1 MTGCSTI
8 ETNYSGNYKNMDM
21 KKTKVALVTAS
32 LLALLSGCNDN
43 SSDAS
48 GVNPV
53 PPTPPT
59 PEVTDGPVA
68 RLPKM
73 DPPKELLVAGE
84 NQVVI
89 ALVDTQSAAKGAKA
103 PFDSHSLHLW
113 NNDACQ
119 ATADSGLNTG
129 WDDKSKTPATADSFG
144 PAWVVP
150 LKNVEG
156 CINFIAR
163 NGDLANLTGSDMKV
177 SFSEHPDRTVAIV
190 AGKKDLFGS
199 RAEAFTAAFGVAGAS
214 AHLIDGNTLIWQGGK
229 DKPHVRLYY
238 TDSGT
243 IKANADG
250 VFDFP
255 YISLTA
261 TTLTAEQQAK
271 YPHLKDAAAFA
282 LPAGKDLKPLLKGE
296 LVAIG
301 TDADGIL
308 QGATLVQSAG
318 ALDALYAAEATK
330 LSYGAVVEG
339 NRVTFRLWAP
349 TAKSVKLALYNASH
363 QKSGEVAMTF
373 DNASGSWSYEGGSE
387 LIGQFYRYDMEVYH
401 PLSRKVERY
410 EVTDPYSLSLAM
422 NSEFSQVVDLDDP
435 ALKPEG
441 WDSLKAPH
449 SQQNPADITIYE
461 AHVRDLTGNDASTD
475 EEKRG
480 KFVGLTQPDS
490 VPVNHLKALA
500 KSGVSHLHLLPVF
513 DIATVNE
520 DPAKVANLGDDFSK
534 LCQVNPDVK
543 TSKFGGYCGG
553 GQTVGDVLADLQV
566 GDSKDNPQVQELS
579 GYLRG
584 VDSFNW
590 GYDPYHYTTP
600 EGSYATNAEG
610 TKRILEF
617 REMVKAIKQNIG
629 MNVVMD
635 VVYNHTNESG
645 LGPKSVLDKIVPWYY
660 QRLNPETGSVENS
673 TCCSNTAP
681 EHAMFA
687 KLMDD
692 SLVTWAR
699 DYKIDAFRFDLMGHH
714 PKDQM
719 VQALAAV
726 KKVNPEMYFYGEG
739 WNFGEVQDD
748 KRFVQATQKH
758 LGGTG
763 IGSFSDRL
771 RDAVR
776 GGSPFD
782 GGDSIRKTQGFGNGA
797 FVDPNEMSKVD
808 LATALHQSDLVR
820 LGMAGN
826 LKEFVLTDKD
836 GMPKKGAEIDYNGQ
850 SAGYAQDPV
859 EVQNYVDKHD
869 NQTLFDNLIY
879 KAPASADLV
888 RMQGVSLATA
898 MLGQGIPFTHAGV
911 ELLRSKSME
920 RDSYDS
926 GDWYNKVDYTLGDNN
941 FDKGLP
947 RKDKDGDNYP
957 LIEQVLGKHA
967 KPGSAEMAQMVS
979 FYQELAELRNS
990 SRLLRLGSGAEVI
1003 KRVDF
1008 RNTGPDQVPGLI
1020 VMTVDDGVSAGADLD
1035 PAIDG
1040 LVVMINASNQ
1050 SQSISDFRD
1059 GNDQPI
1065 DLSGLQLSSA
1075 HHANNSIARDAAVSG
1090 GTLTL
1095 GAWSAAVF
1103 VKPQSGAQG
1112 AGLPVS
1118 KKTDLSTLPPF
1129 GNTDVY
1135 LKGFLNEWGNTNQMT
1150 FSGNFMYEFTTE
1162 VSTDKLGTTNVK
1174 IADASWGPVNYGSCN
1189 AGDKLVVGTPLTLC
1203 KGGETGNIG
1212 VDLAKAGSYKF
1223 VFTAMNKDKPTLS
1236 VSFTEPVQSC
1246 KMLETVAG
1254 NPLGYN
1260 LFVKGELSGWGA
1272 QPQYQLSYKGMDGDL
1287 AIYQAAFNYTGS
1299 TEFKVANEDW
1309 SKEYLLNGGGA
1320 VNAETGYSFAFS
1332 KGGSA
1337 NNSITLPQGLWS
1349 VLVKVDPAGVKAG
1362 TAVIQ
1367 ECSVK

>member
-1 MTGCSTI
+1 
-8 ETNYSGNYKNMDM
+8 MDM

-43 SSDAS
+43 SSS
-48 GVNPV
+48 PS
-53 PPTPPT
+53 T
-59 PEVTDGPVA
+59 PEPTDGPVA
-68 RLPKM
+68 RLPNVQ
-73 DPPKELLVAGE
+73 PPAEQLVAGPD
-84 NQVVI
+84 QAVI
-89 ALVDTQSAAKGAKA
+89 ALVDTQTSAARGVTG
-103 PFDSHSLHLW
+103 PFANYSLHLW
-113 NNDACQ
+113 NNDACS
-119 ATADSGLNTG
+119 ATAESGLNAG
-129 WDDKSKTPATADSFG
+129 WDDKVNTPAAADGFG
-144 PAWVVP
+144 PSWVVP
-150 LKNVEG
+150 LSKLEG

-177 SFSEHPDRTVAIV
+177 VFSDHPDRTVAIV
-190 AGKKDLFGS
+190 AGKNEIFGS

-238 TDSGT
+238 TESGT
-243 IKANADG
+243 IKANAEG

-255 YISLTA
+255 YITLAPTS
-261 TTLTAEQQAK
+261 LTAEQQAK

-318 ALDALYAAEATK
+318 ALDALYSEAATK
-330 LSYGAVVEG
+330 LTYGAVVEG
-339 NRVTFRLWAP
+339 GNVTFRLWAP
-349 TAKSVKLALYNASH
+349 TARSVKLALFDGQH
-363 QKSGEVAMTF
+363 KPLGDRTMTL
-373 DNASGSWSYEGGSE
+373 DEASGSWSVQGGSE
-387 LIGQFYRYDMEVYH
+387 LVGKFYRYDIQVYH
-401 PLSRKVERY
+401 PVSRKLESY
-410 EVTDPYSLSLAM
+410 QVTDPYSLSLAM
-422 NSEFSQVVDLDDP
+422 NSEFSQVVDLNDP

-461 AHVRDLTGNDASTD
+461 AHVRDLTGNDDSTPA
-475 EEKRG
+475 EHRG
-480 KFVGLTQPDS
+480 KFLGLTDTDTA
-490 VPVNHLKALA
+490 PVKHLQALA

-520 DPAKVANLGDDFSK
+520 DPAKVANISDDFGK
-534 LCQVNPDVK
+534 LCQVNPEVQN
-543 TSKFGGYCGG
+543 SKFAGYCSS
-553 GQTVGDVLADLQV
+553 GQTIEAVLGDLQ
-566 GDSKDNPQVQELS
+566 GSDSKENPQVQELY

-610 TKRILEF
+610 SQRILEF

-635 VVYNHTNESG
+635 VVYNHTNEAG

-726 KKVNPEMYFYGEG
+726 KQVNPEMYFYGEG

-758 LGGTG
+758 LAGTG

-782 GGDSIRKTQGFGNGA
+782 GGDTIRKTQGFGNGA
-797 FVDPNEMSKVD
+797 LVDANEMDGVD
-808 LATALHQSDLVR
+808 RATALHQADLVR

-826 LKEFVLTDKD
+826 LKDFILTDKD
-836 GMPKKGAEIDYNGQ
+836 GMPKKGSDIDYNGQ
-850 SAGYAQDPV
+850 PAGYAQDPT
-859 EVQNYVDKHD
+859 EIQNYVDKHD

-879 KAPASADLV
+879 KAPQGADLV

-926 GDWYNKVDYTLGDNN
+926 GDWYNRVDYTLADNN

-957 LIEQVLGKHA
+957 LIEKVLGKHV
-967 KPGSAEMAQMVS
+967 KPSGADMATMVG
-979 FYQELAELRNS
+979 FYQELAELRQS

-1008 RNTGPDQVPGLI
+1008 RNTGPDQEPGLI
-1020 VMTVDDGVSAGADLD
+1020 VMTVDDGINAGADLD

-1040 LVVMINASNQ
+1040 LVVMINATNAP
-1050 SQSISDFRD
+1050 QSISDFRD

-1065 DLSGLQLSSA
+1065 DLTSLQLSPA
-1075 HHANNSIARDAAVSG
+1075 HHGGESIARDAAVNG

-1112 AGLPVS
+1112 TGLPVG
-1118 KKTDLSTLPPF
+1118 KKTDLSTVPPF
-1129 GNTDVY
+1129 GDTAVY

-1150 FSGNFMYEFTTE
+1150 FSSNFMYEFTTE
-1162 VSTDKLGTTNVK
+1162 VSSDKLGTTNVK
-1174 IADASWGPVNYGSCN
+1174 IADASWGPLNYGSCN

-1203 KGGETGNIG
+1203 KGGDTGNIG
-1212 VDLAKAGSYKF
+1212 LDLAKAGSYKF

-1246 KMLETVAG
+1246 KVLDTVAG

-1260 LFVKGELSGWGA
+1260 LFVKGELSGWAA

-1320 VNAETGYSFAFS
+1320 VTAETGYAIGFS
-1332 KGGSA
+1332 QPGSA

-1349 VLVKVDPAGVKAG
+1349 VLVKVDPAGTKAG

-1367 ECSVK
+1367 ECSAK

>member
-1 MTGCSTI
+1 MTGYSNI
-8 ETNYSGNYKNMDM
+8 ETNYSGNYKKMDM

-43 SSDAS
+43 STS
-48 GVNPV
+48 
-53 PPTPPT
+53 PT
-59 PEVTDGPVA
+59 PEPSDGPVA
-68 RLPKM
+68 RLPNVQ
-73 DPPKELLVAGE
+73 PPAEQLVAGPD
-84 NQVVI
+84 QAVI
-89 ALVDTQSAAKGAKA
+89 ALVDTQTSAARGVTG
-103 PFDSHSLHLW
+103 PFANYSLHLW
-113 NNDACQ
+113 NNDACN
-119 ATADSGLNTG
+119 ATAESGLNAG
-129 WDDKSKTPATADSFG
+129 WDDKANTPAAVDGFG
-144 PAWVVP
+144 PSWVVP
-150 LKNVEG
+150 LSKVEG

-177 SFSEHPDRTVAIV
+177 VFSDHPDRTVAIV
-190 AGKKDLFGS
+190 AGKNEIFGS

-243 IKANADG
+243 IKANAEG

-255 YISLTA
+255 YITLTP
-261 TTLTAEQQAK
+261 TSLTAEQQAK

-318 ALDALYAAEATK
+318 ALDALYSEAATK
-330 LSYGAVVEG
+330 LTYGAVVEG
-339 NRVTFRLWAP
+339 GNVTFRLWAP
-349 TAKSVKLALYNASH
+349 TARSVKLALFDEQH
-363 QKSGEVAMTF
+363 KSLGERTMTL
-373 DNASGSWSYEGGSE
+373 DEASGSWSVQGGSE
-387 LIGQFYRYDMEVYH
+387 LVGKFYRYDIQVYH
-401 PLSRKVERY
+401 PVSRKLESY
-410 EVTDPYSLSLAM
+410 QVTDPYSLSLAM
-422 NSEFSQVVDLDDP
+422 NSEFSQVVDLNDP

-461 AHVRDLTGNDASTD
+461 AHVRDLTGNDDSTPA
-475 EEKRG
+475 EHRG
-480 KFVGLTQPDS
+480 KFLGLTDTDTA
-490 VPVNHLKALA
+490 PVKHLQALA

-520 DPAKVANLGDDFSK
+520 DPAKVANIGDDFSK
-534 LCQVNPDVK
+534 LCQVNPEVQN
-543 TSKFGGYCGG
+543 SKFAGYCSS
-553 GQTVGDVLADLQV
+553 GQTIEAVLGDLQG
-566 GDSKDNPQVQELS
+566 GDSKENPQVQELY

-610 TKRILEF
+610 SQRILEF

-635 VVYNHTNESG
+635 VVYNHTNEAG

-758 LGGTG
+758 LAGTG

-782 GGDSIRKTQGFGNGA
+782 GGDTIRKTQGFGNGA
-797 FVDPNEMSKVD
+797 LVDANEMDGVD
-808 LATALHQSDLVR
+808 RATALHQSDLVR

-826 LKEFVLTDKD
+826 LKDFILTDKD
-836 GMPKKGAEIDYNGQ
+836 GMPKKGADIDYNGQ
-850 SAGYAQDPV
+850 PAGYAQDPT
-859 EVQNYVDKHD
+859 EIQNYVDKHD

-879 KAPASADLV
+879 KAPQGSDLV

-926 GDWYNKVDYTLGDNN
+926 GDWYNRVDYTLADNN

-957 LIEQVLGKHA
+957 LIEQVLGKHV
-967 KPGSAEMAQMVS
+967 KPSGADMATMVG
-979 FYQELAELRNS
+979 FYQELAELRQS

-1020 VMTVDDGVSAGADLD
+1020 VMTVDDGVNAGADLD

-1040 LVVMINASNQ
+1040 LVVMINATNAP
-1050 SQSISDFRD
+1050 QSIGDFRD

-1065 DLSGLQLSSA
+1065 DLTSLQLSPA
-1075 HHANNSIARDAAVSG
+1075 HHGGESIARDAAVNG

-1112 AGLPVS
+1112 SGLPVG
-1118 KKTDLSTLPPF
+1118 KKTDLSTVPPF
-1129 GNTDVY
+1129 GDTAVY
-1135 LKGFLNEWGNTNQMT
+1135 LKGFLDEWGNTNQMT
-1150 FSGNFMYEFTTE
+1150 FTSNFMYEFTTE
-1162 VSTDKLGTTNVK
+1162 VSSDKLGTTNVK
-1174 IADASWGPVNYGSCN
+1174 IADASWGPLNYGSCN

-1203 KGGETGNIG
+1203 KGGDTGNIG
-1212 VDLAKAGSYKF
+1212 LDLAKAGSYKF

-1246 KMLETVAG
+1246 KVLDTVAG

-1260 LFVKGELSGWGA
+1260 LFVKGELSGWAA

-1320 VNAETGYSFAFS
+1320 LKAETGYPFAFS
-1332 KGGSA
+1332 QAGSA

-1349 VLVKVDPAGVKAG
+1349 VLVKVDPAGTKAG

-1367 ECSVK
+1367 ECSAK

>member
-1 MTGCSTI
+1 
-8 ETNYSGNYKNMDM
+8 MDM

-43 SSDAS
+43 STS
-48 GVNPV
+48 
-53 PPTPPT
+53 PT
-59 PEVTDGPVA
+59 PEPSDGPVA
-68 RLPKM
+68 RLPNVQ
-73 DPPKELLVAGE
+73 PPAEQLVAGPD
-84 NQVVI
+84 QAVI
-89 ALVDTQSAAKGAKA
+89 ALVDTQTSAARGVTG
-103 PFDSHSLHLW
+103 PFANYSLHLW
-113 NNDACQ
+113 NNDACN
-119 ATADSGLNTG
+119 ATAESGLNAG
-129 WDDKSKTPATADSFG
+129 WDDKANTPAAVDGFG
-144 PAWVVP
+144 PSWVVP
-150 LKNVEG
+150 LSKVEG

-177 SFSEHPDRTVAIV
+177 VFSDHPDRTVAIV
-190 AGKKDLFGS
+190 AGKNEIFGS

-243 IKANADG
+243 IKANAEG

-255 YISLTA
+255 YITLTP
-261 TTLTAEQQAK
+261 TSLTAEQQAK

-318 ALDALYAAEATK
+318 ALDALYSEAATK

-339 NRVTFRLWAP
+339 GNVTFRLWAP
-349 TAKSVKLALYNASH
+349 TARSVKLALFDEQH
-363 QKSGEVAMTF
+363 KSLGERTMTL
-373 DNASGSWSYEGGSE
+373 DEASGSWSVQGGSE
-387 LIGQFYRYDMEVYH
+387 LVGKFYRYDIQVYH
-401 PLSRKVERY
+401 PVSRKLESY
-410 EVTDPYSLSLAM
+410 QVTDPYSLSLAM
-422 NSEFSQVVDLDDP
+422 NSEFSQVVDLNDP

-461 AHVRDLTGNDASTD
+461 AHVRDLTGNDDSTPA
-475 EEKRG
+475 EHRG
-480 KFVGLTQPDS
+480 KFLGLTDTDTA
-490 VPVNHLKALA
+490 PVKHLQALA

-520 DPAKVANLGDDFSK
+520 DPAKVANIGDDFGK
-534 LCQVNPDVK
+534 LCQVNPEVQN
-543 TSKFGGYCGG
+543 SKFAGYCSS
-553 GQTVGDVLADLQV
+553 GQTIEAVLGDLQ
-566 GDSKDNPQVQELS
+566 GSDSKENPQVQELY

-610 TKRILEF
+610 SQRILEF

-635 VVYNHTNESG
+635 VVYNHTNEAG

-726 KKVNPEMYFYGEG
+726 KQVNPEMYFYGEG

-758 LGGTG
+758 LAGTG

-782 GGDSIRKTQGFGNGA
+782 GGDTIRKTQGFGNGA
-797 FVDPNEMSKVD
+797 LVDANEMDGVD
-808 LATALHQSDLVR
+808 RATALHQSDLVR

-826 LKEFVLTDKD
+826 LKDFILTDKD
-836 GMPKKGAEIDYNGQ
+836 GMPKKGSDIDYNGQ
-850 SAGYAQDPV
+850 PAGYAQDPT
-859 EVQNYVDKHD
+859 EIQNYVDKHD

-879 KAPASADLV
+879 KAPQGADLV

-926 GDWYNKVDYTLGDNN
+926 GDWYNRVDYTLADNN

-957 LIEQVLGKHA
+957 LIEKVLGKHV
-967 KPGSAEMAQMVS
+967 KPSGADMATMVG
-979 FYQELAELRNS
+979 FYQELAELRQS

-1020 VMTVDDGVSAGADLD
+1020 VMTVDDGVNAGADLD

-1040 LVVMINASNQ
+1040 LVVMINATNAP
-1050 SQSISDFRD
+1050 QSIGDFRD

-1065 DLSGLQLSSA
+1065 DLTSLQLSPA
-1075 HHANNSIARDAAVSG
+1075 HHGGESIARDAAVNG

-1112 AGLPVS
+1112 SGLPVG
-1118 KKTDLSTLPPF
+1118 KKTDLSTVPPF
-1129 GNTDVY
+1129 GDTAVY
-1135 LKGFLNEWGNTNQMT
+1135 LKGFLDEWGNTNQMT
-1150 FSGNFMYEFTTE
+1150 FSSNFMYEFTTE
-1162 VSTDKLGTTNVK
+1162 VSSDKLGTTNVK
-1174 IADASWGPVNYGSCN
+1174 IADASWGPLNYGSCN

-1203 KGGETGNIG
+1203 KGGDTGNIG
-1212 VDLAKAGSYKF
+1212 LDLAKAGSYKF

-1246 KMLETVAG
+1246 KVLDTVAG

-1260 LFVKGELSGWGA
+1260 LFVKGELSGWAA

-1320 VNAETGYSFAFS
+1320 LKAETGYPFAFS
-1332 KGGSA
+1332 QAGSA

-1349 VLVKVDPAGVKAG
+1349 VLVKVDPAGAKAG

-1367 ECSVK
+1367 ECSAK

>member
-1 MTGCSTI
+1 MTGYSNI
-8 ETNYSGNYKNMDM
+8 ETNYSGNYKKMDM

-43 SSDAS
+43 STS
-48 GVNPV
+48 
-53 PPTPPT
+53 PT
-59 PEVTDGPVA
+59 PEPSDGPVA
-68 RLPKM
+68 RLPNVQ
-73 DPPKELLVAGE
+73 PPAEQLVAGPD
-84 NQVVI
+84 QAVI
-89 ALVDTQSAAKGAKA
+89 ALVDTQTSAARGVTG
-103 PFDSHSLHLW
+103 PFANYSLHLW
-113 NNDACQ
+113 NNDACN
-119 ATADSGLNTG
+119 ATAESGLNAG
-129 WDDKSKTPATADSFG
+129 WDDKANTPAAVDGFG
-144 PAWVVP
+144 PSWVVP
-150 LKNVEG
+150 LSKVEG

-177 SFSEHPDRTVAIV
+177 VFSDHPDRTVAIV
-190 AGKKDLFGS
+190 AGKNEIFGS

-243 IKANADG
+243 IKANAEG

-255 YISLTA
+255 YITLTP
-261 TTLTAEQQAK
+261 TSLTAEQQAK

-318 ALDALYAAEATK
+318 ALDALYSEAATK
-330 LSYGAVVEG
+330 LTYGAVVEG
-339 NRVTFRLWAP
+339 GNVTFRLWAP
-349 TAKSVKLALYNASH
+349 TARSVKLALFDEQH
-363 QKSGEVAMTF
+363 KSLGERTMTL
-373 DNASGSWSYEGGSE
+373 DEASGSWSVQGGSE
-387 LIGQFYRYDMEVYH
+387 LVGKFYRYDIQVYH
-401 PLSRKVERY
+401 PVSRKLESY
-410 EVTDPYSLSLAM
+410 QVTDPYSLSLAM
-422 NSEFSQVVDLDDP
+422 NSEFSQVVDLNDP

-461 AHVRDLTGNDASTD
+461 AHVRDLTGNDDSTPA
-475 EEKRG
+475 EHRG
-480 KFVGLTQPDS
+480 KFLGLTDTDTA
-490 VPVNHLKALA
+490 PVKHLQALA

-520 DPAKVANLGDDFSK
+520 DPAKVANIGDDFGK
-534 LCQVNPDVK
+534 LCQVNPEVQN
-543 TSKFGGYCGG
+543 SKFAGYCSS
-553 GQTVGDVLADLQV
+553 GQTIEAVLGDLQG
-566 GDSKDNPQVQELS
+566 GDSKENPQVQELY

-610 TKRILEF
+610 SQRILEF

-635 VVYNHTNESG
+635 VVYNHTNEAG

-726 KKVNPEMYFYGEG
+726 KQVNPEMYFYGEG

-758 LGGTG
+758 LAGTG

-782 GGDSIRKTQGFGNGA
+782 GGDTIRKTQGFGNGA
-797 FVDPNEMSKVD
+797 LVDANEMDGVD
-808 LATALHQSDLVR
+808 RATALHQSDLVR

-826 LKEFVLTDKD
+826 LKDFILTDKD
-836 GMPKKGAEIDYNGQ
+836 GMPKKGADIDYNGQ
-850 SAGYAQDPV
+850 PAGYAQDPT
-859 EVQNYVDKHD
+859 EIQNYVDKHD

-879 KAPASADLV
+879 KAPQGADLV

-926 GDWYNKVDYTLGDNN
+926 GDWYNRVDYTLADNN

-957 LIEQVLGKHA
+957 LIELVLGKHV
-967 KPGSAEMAQMVS
+967 KPSGADMATMVG
-979 FYQELAELRNS
+979 FYQELAELRQS

-1020 VMTVDDGVSAGADLD
+1020 VMTVDDGINAGADLD

-1040 LVVMINASNQ
+1040 LVVMINATNAP
-1050 SQSISDFRD
+1050 QSIGDFRD

-1065 DLSGLQLSSA
+1065 DLTSLQLSPA
-1075 HHANNSIARDAAVSG
+1075 HHGGESIARDAAVNG

-1112 AGLPVS
+1112 SGLPVG
-1118 KKTDLSTLPPF
+1118 KKTDLSTVPPF
-1129 GNTDVY
+1129 GDTAVY
-1135 LKGFLNEWGNTNQMT
+1135 LKGFLDEWGNTNQMT
-1150 FSGNFMYEFTTE
+1150 FSSNFMYEFTTE
-1162 VSTDKLGTTNVK
+1162 VSSDKLGTTNVK
-1174 IADASWGPVNYGSCN
+1174 IADASWGPLNYGSCN

-1203 KGGETGNIG
+1203 KGGDTGNIG
-1212 VDLAKAGSYKF
+1212 LDLAKAGSYKF

-1246 KMLETVAG
+1246 KVLDTVAG

-1260 LFVKGELSGWGA
+1260 LFVKGELSGWAA

-1320 VNAETGYSFAFS
+1320 LKAETGYPFAFS
-1332 KGGSA
+1332 QAGSA

-1349 VLVKVDPAGVKAG
+1349 VLVKVDPAGAKAG

-1367 ECSVK
+1367 ECSAK

>member
-1 MTGCSTI
+1 
-8 ETNYSGNYKNMDM
+8 MDM

-43 SSDAS
+43 STS
-48 GVNPV
+48 
-53 PPTPPT
+53 PT
-59 PEVTDGPVA
+59 PEPSDGPVA
-68 RLPKM
+68 RLPNVQ
-73 DPPKELLVAGE
+73 PPAEQLVAGPD
-84 NQVVI
+84 QAVI
-89 ALVDTQSAAKGAKA
+89 ALVDTQTSAARGVTG
-103 PFDSHSLHLW
+103 PFANYSLHLW
-113 NNDACQ
+113 NNDACN
-119 ATADSGLNTG
+119 ATAESGLNAG
-129 WDDKSKTPATADSFG
+129 WDDKANTPAAVDGFG
-144 PAWVVP
+144 PSWVVP
-150 LKNVEG
+150 LSKVEG

-177 SFSEHPDRTVAIV
+177 VFSDHPDRTVAIV
-190 AGKKDLFGS
+190 AGKNEIFGS

-243 IKANADG
+243 IKANAEG

-255 YISLTA
+255 YITLTP
-261 TTLTAEQQAK
+261 TSLTAEQQAK

-318 ALDALYAAEATK
+318 ALDALYSEAATK
-330 LSYGAVVEG
+330 LTYGAVVEG
-339 NRVTFRLWAP
+339 GNVTFRLWAP
-349 TAKSVKLALYNASH
+349 TARSVKLALFDEQH
-363 QKSGEVAMTF
+363 KSLGERTMTL
-373 DNASGSWSYEGGSE
+373 DEASGSWSVQGGSE
-387 LIGQFYRYDMEVYH
+387 LVGKFYRYDIQVYH
-401 PLSRKVERY
+401 PVSRKLESY
-410 EVTDPYSLSLAM
+410 QVTDPYSLSLAM
-422 NSEFSQVVDLDDP
+422 NSEFSQVVDLNDP

-461 AHVRDLTGNDASTD
+461 AHVRDLTGNDDSTPA
-475 EEKRG
+475 EHRG
-480 KFVGLTQPDS
+480 KFLGLTDTDTA
-490 VPVNHLKALA
+490 PVKHLQALA

-520 DPAKVANLGDDFSK
+520 DPAKVANIGDDFGK
-534 LCQVNPDVK
+534 LCQVNPEVQN
-543 TSKFGGYCGG
+543 SKFAGYCSS
-553 GQTVGDVLADLQV
+553 GQTIEAVLGDLQG
-566 GDSKDNPQVQELS
+566 GDSKENPQVQELY

-610 TKRILEF
+610 SQRILEF

-635 VVYNHTNESG
+635 VVYNHTNEAG

-758 LGGTG
+758 LAGTG

-782 GGDSIRKTQGFGNGA
+782 GGDTIRKTQGFGNGA
-797 FVDPNEMSKVD
+797 LVDANEMDGVD
-808 LATALHQSDLVR
+808 RATALHQSDLVR

-826 LKEFVLTDKD
+826 LKDFILTDKD
-836 GMPKKGAEIDYNGQ
+836 GMPKKGSDIDYNGQ
-850 SAGYAQDPV
+850 PAGYAQDPT
-859 EVQNYVDKHD
+859 EIQNYVDKHD

-879 KAPASADLV
+879 KAPQGADLV

-926 GDWYNKVDYTLGDNN
+926 GDWYNRVDYTLADNN

-957 LIEQVLGKHA
+957 LIEQVLGKHV
-967 KPGSAEMAQMVS
+967 KPSGADMATMVG
-979 FYQELAELRNS
+979 FYQELAELRQS

-1020 VMTVDDGVSAGADLD
+1020 VMTVDDGVNAGADLD

-1040 LVVMINASNQ
+1040 LVVMINATNAP
-1050 SQSISDFRD
+1050 QSISDFRD

-1065 DLSGLQLSSA
+1065 DLTSLQLSPA
-1075 HHANNSIARDAAVSG
+1075 HHGGESIARDAAVNG

-1112 AGLPVS
+1112 SGLPVG
-1118 KKTDLSTLPPF
+1118 KKTDLSTVPPF
-1129 GNTDVY
+1129 GDTDVY
-1135 LKGFLNEWGNTNQMT
+1135 LKGFLDEWGNTNQMT
-1150 FSGNFMYEFTTE
+1150 FTSNFMYEFTTE
-1162 VSTDKLGTTNVK
+1162 VSSDKLGTTNVK
-1174 IADASWGPVNYGSCN
+1174 IADASWGPLNYGSCN

-1203 KGGETGNIG
+1203 KGGDTGNIG
-1212 VDLAKAGSYKF
+1212 LDLAKAGSYKF

-1246 KMLETVAG
+1246 KVLDTVAG

-1260 LFVKGELSGWGA
+1260 LFVKGELSGWNA

-1320 VNAETGYSFAFS
+1320 LKAETGYPFAFS
-1332 KGGSA
+1332 QAGSA

-1349 VLVKVDPAGVKAG
+1349 VLVKVDPAGAKAG

-1367 ECSVK
+1367 ECSAK

>member
-1 MTGCSTI
+1 
-8 ETNYSGNYKNMDM
+8 MDM

-43 SSDAS
+43 STS
-48 GVNPV
+48 
-53 PPTPPT
+53 PT
-59 PEVTDGPVA
+59 PEPSDGPVA
-68 RLPKM
+68 RLPNVQ
-73 DPPKELLVAGE
+73 PPAEQLVAGPD
-84 NQVVI
+84 QAVI
-89 ALVDTQSAAKGAKA
+89 ALVDTQTSAARGVTG
-103 PFDSHSLHLW
+103 PFANYSLHLW
-113 NNDACQ
+113 NNDACN
-119 ATADSGLNTG
+119 ATAESGLNAG
-129 WDDKSKTPATADSFG
+129 WDDKANTPAAVDGFG
-144 PAWVVP
+144 PSWVVP
-150 LKNVEG
+150 LSKVEG

-177 SFSEHPDRTVAIV
+177 VFSDHPDRTVAIV
-190 AGKKDLFGS
+190 AGKNEIFGS

-243 IKANADG
+243 IKANAEG

-255 YISLTA
+255 YITLTP
-261 TTLTAEQQAK
+261 TSLTAEQQAK

-318 ALDALYAAEATK
+318 ALDALYSEAATK
-330 LSYGAVVEG
+330 LTYGAVVEG
-339 NRVTFRLWAP
+339 GNVTFRLWAP
-349 TAKSVKLALYNASH
+349 TARSVKLALFDEQH
-363 QKSGEVAMTF
+363 KSLGERTMTL
-373 DNASGSWSYEGGSE
+373 DEASGSWSVQGGSE
-387 LIGQFYRYDMEVYH
+387 LVGKFYRYDIQVYH
-401 PLSRKVERY
+401 PVSRKLESY
-410 EVTDPYSLSLAM
+410 QVTDPYSLSLAM

-461 AHVRDLTGNDASTD
+461 AHVRDLTGNDDSTPA
-475 EEKRG
+475 EHRG
-480 KFVGLTQPDS
+480 KFLGLTDTDTA
-490 VPVNHLKALA
+490 PVKHLQALA

-520 DPAKVANLGDDFSK
+520 DPAKVANIGDDFGK
-534 LCQVNPDVK
+534 LCQVNPDVQN
-543 TSKFGGYCGG
+543 SKFAGYCSS
-553 GQTVGDVLADLQV
+553 GQTIEAVLGDLQG
-566 GDSKDNPQVQELS
+566 GDSKENPQVQELY

-610 TKRILEF
+610 SQRILEF

-635 VVYNHTNESG
+635 VVYNHTNEAG

-726 KKVNPEMYFYGEG
+726 KQVNPEMYFYGEG

-758 LGGTG
+758 LAGTG

-782 GGDSIRKTQGFGNGA
+782 GGDTIRKTQGFGNGA
-797 FVDPNEMSKVD
+797 LVDANEMDGVD
-808 LATALHQSDLVR
+808 RATALHQSDLVR

-826 LKEFVLTDKD
+826 LKDFILTDKD
-836 GMPKKGAEIDYNGQ
+836 GMPKKGADIDYNGQ
-850 SAGYAQDPV
+850 PAGYAQDPT
-859 EVQNYVDKHD
+859 EIQNYVDKHD

-879 KAPASADLV
+879 KAPQGADLV

-926 GDWYNKVDYTLGDNN
+926 GDWYNRVDYTLADNN

-957 LIEQVLGKHA
+957 LIEKVLGKHV
-967 KPGSAEMAQMVS
+967 KPSGADMATMVG
-979 FYQELAELRNS
+979 FYQELAELRQS

-1020 VMTVDDGVSAGADLD
+1020 VMTVDDGVNAGADLD

-1040 LVVMINASNQ
+1040 LVVMINATNAP
-1050 SQSISDFRD
+1050 QSIGDFRD

-1065 DLSGLQLSSA
+1065 DLTSLQLSPA
-1075 HHANNSIARDAAVSG
+1075 HHGGESIARDAAVNG

-1112 AGLPVS
+1112 SGLPVG
-1118 KKTDLSTLPPF
+1118 KKTDLSTVPPF
-1129 GNTDVY
+1129 GDTAVY
-1135 LKGFLNEWGNTNQMT
+1135 LKGFLDEWGNTNQMT
-1150 FSGNFMYEFTTE
+1150 FSSNFMYEFTTE
-1162 VSTDKLGTTNVK
+1162 VSSDKLGTTNVK
-1174 IADASWGPVNYGSCN
+1174 IADASWGPLNYGSCN

-1203 KGGETGNIG
+1203 KGGDTGNIG
-1212 VDLAKAGSYKF
+1212 LDLAKAGSYKF

-1236 VSFTEPVQSC
+1236 ISFTEPVQSC
-1246 KMLETVAG
+1246 KVLDTVAG

-1260 LFVKGELSGWGA
+1260 LFVKGELSGWAA

-1320 VNAETGYSFAFS
+1320 LKAETGYPFAFS
-1332 KGGSA
+1332 QAGSA

-1349 VLVKVDPAGVKAG
+1349 VLVKVDPAGAKAG

-1367 ECSVK
+1367 ECSAK

>member
-1 MTGCSTI
+1 
-8 ETNYSGNYKNMDM
+8 MDM

-43 SSDAS
+43 SSS
-48 GVNPV
+48 PS
-53 PPTPPT
+53 TPDP
-59 PEVTDGPVA
+59 TDGPVA
-68 RLPKM
+68 RLPNVQ
-73 DPPKELLVAGE
+73 PPAEQLVAGPD
-84 NQVVI
+84 QAVI
-89 ALVDTQSAAKGAKA
+89 ALVDTQTSAARGVTG
-103 PFDSHSLHLW
+103 PFANYSLHLW
-113 NNDACQ
+113 NNDACS
-119 ATADSGLNTG
+119 ATAESGLNAG
-129 WDDKSKTPATADSFG
+129 WDDKVNTPAAADGFG
-144 PAWVVP
+144 PSWVVP
-150 LKNVEG
+150 LSKLEG

-163 NGDLANLTGSDMKV
+163 NGDLANLTGADMKV
-177 SFSEHPDRTVAIV
+177 IFSDHPDRTVAIV
-190 AGKKDLFGS
+190 AGKNEIFGS

-238 TDSGT
+238 TESGT
-243 IKANADG
+243 IKANAEG

-255 YISLTA
+255 YITLAPTS
-261 TTLTAEQQAK
+261 LTAEQQAK

-318 ALDALYAAEATK
+318 ALDALYSEAATK
-330 LSYGAVVEG
+330 LTYGAVVEG
-339 NRVTFRLWAP
+339 GNVTFRLWAP
-349 TAKSVKLALYNASH
+349 TARSVKLALFDGQH
-363 QKSGEVAMTF
+363 KPLGERTMTL
-373 DNASGSWSYEGGSE
+373 DEASGSWSVQGGSE
-387 LIGQFYRYDMEVYH
+387 LVGKFYRYDIQVYH
-401 PLSRKVERY
+401 PVSRKLESY
-410 EVTDPYSLSLAM
+410 QVTDPYSLSLAM
-422 NSEFSQVVDLDDP
+422 NSEFSQVVDLNDP
-435 ALKPEG
+435 DLKPEG

-461 AHVRDLTGNDASTD
+461 AHVRDLTGNDDSTPV
-475 EEKRG
+475 EHRG
-480 KFVGLTQPDS
+480 KFLGLTDTDTA
-490 VPVNHLKALA
+490 PVKHLQALA

-520 DPAKVANLGDDFSK
+520 DPAKVANISDDFGK
-534 LCQVNPDVK
+534 LCQVNPEVQN
-543 TSKFGGYCGG
+543 SKFAGYCSS
-553 GQTVGDVLADLQV
+553 GQTIEAVLGDLQ
-566 GDSKDNPQVQELS
+566 GSDSKENPQVQELY

-610 TKRILEF
+610 SQRILEF

-635 VVYNHTNESG
+635 VVYNHTNEAG

-726 KKVNPEMYFYGEG
+726 KQVNPEMYFYGEG

-758 LGGTG
+758 LAGTG

-782 GGDSIRKTQGFGNGA
+782 GGDTIRKTQGFGNGA
-797 FVDPNEMSKVD
+797 LVDANEMDGVD
-808 LATALHQSDLVR
+808 RATALHQADLVR

-826 LKEFVLTDKD
+826 LKDFILTDKD
-836 GMPKKGAEIDYNGQ
+836 GMPKKGSDIDYNGQ
-850 SAGYAQDPV
+850 PAGYAQDPT
-859 EVQNYVDKHD
+859 EIQNYVDKHD

-879 KAPASADLV
+879 KAPQGADLV

-926 GDWYNKVDYTLGDNN
+926 GDWYNRVDYTLADNN

-957 LIEQVLGKHA
+957 LIEKVLGKHV
-967 KPGSAEMAQMVS
+967 KPSGADMATMVG
-979 FYQELAELRNS
+979 FYQELAELRQS

-1008 RNTGPDQVPGLI
+1008 RNTGPDQEPGLI
-1020 VMTVDDGVSAGADLD
+1020 VMTVDDGINAGADLD

-1040 LVVMINASNQ
+1040 LVVMINATNAP
-1050 SQSISDFRD
+1050 QSISDFRD

-1065 DLSGLQLSSA
+1065 DLTSLQLSPA
-1075 HHANNSIARDAAVSG
+1075 HHGGESIARDAAVNG

-1112 AGLPVS
+1112 SGLPVG
-1118 KKTDLSTLPPF
+1118 KKTDLSTVPPF
-1129 GNTDVY
+1129 GDTAVY

-1150 FSGNFMYEFTTE
+1150 FSSNFMYEFTTE
-1162 VSTDKLGTTNVK
+1162 VSSDKLGTTNVK
-1174 IADASWGPVNYGSCN
+1174 IADASWGPLNYGSCN

-1203 KGGETGNIG
+1203 KGGDTGNIG
-1212 VDLAKAGSYKF
+1212 LDLAKAGSYKF

-1246 KMLETVAG
+1246 KVLDTVAG

-1260 LFVKGELSGWGA
+1260 LFVKGELSGWAA

-1320 VNAETGYSFAFS
+1320 VTAETGYAIGFS
-1332 KGGSA
+1332 QPGSA

-1349 VLVKVDPAGVKAG
+1349 VLVKVDPAGTKAG

-1367 ECSVK
+1367 ECSAK

>member
-1 MTGCSTI
+1 
-8 ETNYSGNYKNMDM
+8 MDM

-43 SSDAS
+43 SSS
-48 GVNPV
+48 PS
-53 PPTPPT
+53 TPDP
-59 PEVTDGPVA
+59 TDGPVA
-68 RLPKM
+68 RLPNVQ
-73 DPPKELLVAGE
+73 PPAEQLVAGPD
-84 NQVVI
+84 QAVI
-89 ALVDTQSAAKGAKA
+89 ALVDTQTSAARGVTG
-103 PFDSHSLHLW
+103 PFANYSLHLW
-113 NNDACQ
+113 NNDACS
-119 ATADSGLNTG
+119 ATAESGLNAG
-129 WDDKSKTPATADSFG
+129 WDDKVNTPAAADGFG
-144 PAWVVP
+144 PSWVVP
-150 LKNVEG
+150 LSKLEG

-177 SFSEHPDRTVAIV
+177 VFSDHPDRTVAIV
-190 AGKKDLFGS
+190 AGKNEIFGS

-238 TDSGT
+238 TESGT
-243 IKANADG
+243 IKANAEG

-255 YISLTA
+255 YITLAPTS
-261 TTLTAEQQAK
+261 LTAEQQAK
-271 YPHLKDAAAFA
+271 YPYLKDAAAFS

-318 ALDALYAAEATK
+318 ALDALYSEAATK
-330 LSYGAVVEG
+330 LTYGAVVEG
-339 NRVTFRLWAP
+339 GNVTFRLWAP
-349 TAKSVKLALYNASH
+349 TARSVKLALFDGQH
-363 QKSGEVAMTF
+363 KPLGERTMTL
-373 DNASGSWSYEGGSE
+373 DEASGSWSVQGGSE
-387 LIGQFYRYDMEVYH
+387 LVGKFYRYDIQVYH
-401 PLSRKVERY
+401 PVSRKLESY
-410 EVTDPYSLSLAM
+410 QVTDPYSLSLAM
-422 NSEFSQVVDLDDP
+422 NSEFSQVVDLNDP

-461 AHVRDLTGNDASTD
+461 AHVRDLTGNDDSTPA
-475 EEKRG
+475 EHRG
-480 KFVGLTQPDS
+480 KFLGLTDTDTA
-490 VPVNHLKALA
+490 PVKHLQALA

-520 DPAKVANLGDDFSK
+520 DPAKVANISDDFGK
-534 LCQVNPDVK
+534 LCQVNPEVQN
-543 TSKFGGYCGG
+543 SKFAGYCSS
-553 GQTVGDVLADLQV
+553 GQTIEAVLGDLQ
-566 GDSKDNPQVQELS
+566 GSDSKENPQVQELY

-610 TKRILEF
+610 SQRILEF

-635 VVYNHTNESG
+635 VVYNHTNEAG

-726 KKVNPEMYFYGEG
+726 KQVNPEMYFYGEG

-758 LGGTG
+758 LAGTG

-782 GGDSIRKTQGFGNGA
+782 GGDTIRKTQGFGNGA
-797 FVDPNEMSKVD
+797 LVDANEMDGVD
-808 LATALHQSDLVR
+808 RATALHQADLVR

-826 LKEFVLTDKD
+826 LKDFILTDKD
-836 GMPKKGAEIDYNGQ
+836 GMPKKGSDIDYNGQ
-850 SAGYAQDPV
+850 PAGYAQDPT
-859 EVQNYVDKHD
+859 EIQNYVDKHD

-879 KAPASADLV
+879 KAPQGADLV

-926 GDWYNKVDYTLGDNN
+926 GDWYNRVDYTLADNN

-957 LIEQVLGKHA
+957 LIEKVLSKHV
-967 KPGSAEMAQMVS
+967 KPSGADMATMVG
-979 FYQELAELRNS
+979 FYQELAELRQS

-1008 RNTGPDQVPGLI
+1008 RNTGPDQEPGLI
-1020 VMTVDDGVSAGADLD
+1020 VMTVDDGINAGADLD

-1040 LVVMINASNQ
+1040 LVVMINATNAPQ
-1050 SQSISDFRD
+1050 SVSDFRD

-1065 DLSGLQLSSA
+1065 DLTSLQLSPA
-1075 HHANNSIARDAAVSG
+1075 HHGGESIARDAAVNG

-1112 AGLPVS
+1112 TGLPVG
-1118 KKTDLSTLPPF
+1118 KKTDLSTVPPF
-1129 GNTDVY
+1129 GDTAVY

-1150 FSGNFMYEFTTE
+1150 FSSNFMYEFTTE
-1162 VSTDKLGTTNVK
+1162 VSSDKLGTTNVK
-1174 IADASWGPVNYGSCN
+1174 IADASWGPLNYGSCN

-1203 KGGETGNIG
+1203 KGGDTGNIG
-1212 VDLAKAGSYKF
+1212 LDLAKAGSYKF

-1246 KMLETVAG
+1246 KVLDTVAG

-1260 LFVKGELSGWGA
+1260 LFVKGELSGWAA

-1320 VNAETGYSFAFS
+1320 VTAETGYAIGFS
-1332 KGGSA
+1332 QPGSA

-1349 VLVKVDPAGVKAG
+1349 VLVKVDPAGTKAG

-1367 ECSVK
+1367 ECSAK

>member
-1 MTGCSTI
+1 MTGYSDI
-8 ETNYSGNYKNMDM
+8 ETNYSGNYKKMDM

-43 SSDAS
+43 SSS
-48 GVNPV
+48 PS
-53 PPTPPT
+53 T
-59 PEVTDGPVA
+59 PEPTDGPVA
-68 RLPKM
+68 RLPNVQ
-73 DPPKELLVAGE
+73 PPAEQLVAGPD
-84 NQVVI
+84 QAVI
-89 ALVDTQSAAKGAKA
+89 ALVDTQTSAARGVTG
-103 PFDSHSLHLW
+103 PFANYSLHLW
-113 NNDACQ
+113 NNDACS
-119 ATADSGLNTG
+119 ATAESGLNAG
-129 WDDKSKTPATADSFG
+129 WDDKVNTPAAADGFG
-144 PAWVVP
+144 PSWVVP
-150 LKNVEG
+150 LSKLEG

-177 SFSEHPDRTVAIV
+177 VFSDHPDRTVAIV
-190 AGKKDLFGS
+190 AGKNEIFGS

-238 TDSGT
+238 TESGT
-243 IKANADG
+243 IKANAEG

-255 YISLTA
+255 YITLAPTS
-261 TTLTAEQQAK
+261 LTAEQQAK

-318 ALDALYAAEATK
+318 ALDALYSEAATK
-330 LSYGAVVEG
+330 LTYGAVVEG
-339 NRVTFRLWAP
+339 GNVTFRLWAP
-349 TAKSVKLALYNASH
+349 TARSVKLALFDGQH
-363 QKSGEVAMTF
+363 KPLGERTMTL
-373 DNASGSWSYEGGSE
+373 DEASGSWSVQGGSE
-387 LIGQFYRYDMEVYH
+387 LVGKFYRYDIQVYH
-401 PLSRKVERY
+401 PVSRKLESY
-410 EVTDPYSLSLAM
+410 QVTDPYSLSLAM
-422 NSEFSQVVDLDDP
+422 NSEFSQVVDLNDP

-461 AHVRDLTGNDASTD
+461 AHVRDLTGNDDSTPA
-475 EEKRG
+475 EHRG
-480 KFVGLTQPDS
+480 KFLGLTDTDTA
-490 VPVNHLKALA
+490 PVKHLQALA

-520 DPAKVANLGDDFSK
+520 DPAKVANISDDFGK
-534 LCQVNPDVK
+534 LCQVNPEVQN
-543 TSKFGGYCGG
+543 SKFAGYCSS
-553 GQTVGDVLADLQV
+553 GQTIEAVLGDLQ
-566 GDSKDNPQVQELS
+566 GSDSKENPQVQELY

-610 TKRILEF
+610 SQRILEF

-635 VVYNHTNESG
+635 VVYNHTNEAG

-719 VQALAAV
+719 VQVLAAV
-726 KKVNPEMYFYGEG
+726 KQVNPEMYFYGEG

-758 LGGTG
+758 LAGTG

-782 GGDSIRKTQGFGNGA
+782 GGDTIRKTQGFGNGA
-797 FVDPNEMSKVD
+797 LVDANEMDGVD
-808 LATALHQSDLVR
+808 RATALHQADLVR

-826 LKEFVLTDKD
+826 LKDFILTDKD
-836 GMPKKGAEIDYNGQ
+836 GMPKKGSDIDYNGQ
-850 SAGYAQDPV
+850 PAGYAQDPT
-859 EVQNYVDKHD
+859 ETQNYVDKHD

-879 KAPASADLV
+879 KAPQGADLV

-926 GDWYNKVDYTLGDNN
+926 GDWYNRVDYTLADNN

-957 LIEQVLGKHA
+957 LIEKVLGKHV
-967 KPGSAEMAQMVS
+967 KPSGADMATMVG
-979 FYQELAELRNS
+979 FYQELAELRQS

-1008 RNTGPDQVPGLI
+1008 RNTGPDQEPGLI
-1020 VMTVDDGVSAGADLD
+1020 VMTVDDGINAGADLD

-1040 LVVMINASNQ
+1040 LVVMINATNAP
-1050 SQSISDFRD
+1050 QSISDFRD

-1065 DLSGLQLSSA
+1065 DLSGMVLSDKHRA
-1075 HHANNSIARDAAVSG
+1075 VDSIATGAAYNNG
-1090 GTLTL
+1090 QLTL

-1112 AGLPVS
+1112 AGLPIS

-1129 GNTDVY
+1129 GTTGIFIR
-1135 LKGFLNEWGNTNQMT
+1135 GFLGQWDPVNQMA
-1150 FSGNFMYEFTTE
+1150 FSGNYMYELTTPVAE
-1162 VSTDKLGTTNVK
+1162 GQLGETTLK
-1174 IADASWGPVNYGSCN
+1174 IADANWGSINYGKCAPSDVLTI
-1189 AGDKLVVGTPLTLC
+1189 ATPLTLC
-1203 KGGETGNIG
+1203 KGGDNVGMT
-1212 VDLAKAGSYKF
+1212 LSKAGNYKF
-1223 VFTAMNKDKPTLS
+1223 VFTAMNKEKPTLS
-1236 VSFTEPVQSC
+1236 VS
-1246 KMLETVAG
+1246 VADAT
-1254 NPLGYN
+1254 P
-1260 LFVKGELSGWGA
+1260 
-1272 QPQYQLSYKGMDGDL
+1272 
-1287 AIYQAAFNYTGS
+1287 
-1299 TEFKVANEDW
+1299 
-1309 SKEYLLNGGGA
+1309 
-1320 VNAETGYSFAFS
+1320 
-1332 KGGSA
+1332 
-1337 NNSITLPQGLWS
+1337 
-1349 VLVKVDPAGVKAG
+1349 
-1362 TAVIQ
+1362 
-1367 ECSVK
+1367 

>member
-1 MTGCSTI
+1 
-8 ETNYSGNYKNMDM
+8 MDM

-43 SSDAS
+43 SSS
-48 GVNPV
+48 PS
-53 PPTPPT
+53 TPDP
-59 PEVTDGPVA
+59 TDGPVA
-68 RLPKM
+68 RLPNVQ
-73 DPPKELLVAGE
+73 PPAEQLVAGPD
-84 NQVVI
+84 QAVI
-89 ALVDTQSAAKGAKA
+89 ALVDTQTSAARGVTG
-103 PFDSHSLHLW
+103 PFANYSLHLW
-113 NNDACQ
+113 NNDACS
-119 ATADSGLNTG
+119 ATAESGLNAG
-129 WDDKSKTPATADSFG
+129 WDDKVNTPAAADGFG
-144 PAWVVP
+144 PSWVVP
-150 LKNVEG
+150 LSKLEG

-177 SFSEHPDRTVAIV
+177 VFSDHPDRTVAIV
-190 AGKKDLFGS
+190 AGKNEIFGS

-238 TDSGT
+238 TESGT
-243 IKANADG
+243 IKANAEG

-255 YISLTA
+255 YITLTP
-261 TTLTAEQQAK
+261 TSLTAEQQAK

-318 ALDALYAAEATK
+318 ALDALYSEAATK
-330 LSYGAVVEG
+330 LTYGAVVEG
-339 NRVTFRLWAP
+339 GNVTFRLWAP
-349 TAKSVKLALYNASH
+349 TARSVKLALFDGQH
-363 QKSGEVAMTF
+363 KPLGERTMTL
-373 DNASGSWSYEGGSE
+373 DEASGSWSVQGGSE
-387 LIGQFYRYDMEVYH
+387 LVGKFYRYDIQVYH
-401 PLSRKVERY
+401 PVSRKLESY
-410 EVTDPYSLSLAM
+410 QVTDPYSLSLAM
-422 NSEFSQVVDLDDP
+422 NSEFSQVVDLNDP

-461 AHVRDLTGNDASTD
+461 AHVRDLTGNDDSTPA
-475 EEKRG
+475 EHRG
-480 KFVGLTQPDS
+480 KFLGLTDTDTA
-490 VPVNHLKALA
+490 PVKHLQALA

-520 DPAKVANLGDDFSK
+520 DPAKVANISDDFGK
-534 LCQVNPDVK
+534 LCQVNPEVQN
-543 TSKFGGYCGG
+543 SKFAGYCSS
-553 GQTVGDVLADLQV
+553 GQTIEAVLGDLQG
-566 GDSKDNPQVQELS
+566 GDSKENPQVQELY

-610 TKRILEF
+610 SQRILEF

-635 VVYNHTNESG
+635 VVYNHTNEAG

-726 KKVNPEMYFYGEG
+726 KQVNPEMYFYGEG

-758 LGGTG
+758 LAGTG

-782 GGDSIRKTQGFGNGA
+782 GGDTIRKTQGFGNGA
-797 FVDPNEMSKVD
+797 LVDANEMDGVD
-808 LATALHQSDLVR
+808 RATALHQADLVR

-826 LKEFVLTDKD
+826 LKDFILTDKD
-836 GMPKKGAEIDYNGQ
+836 GMPKKGSDIDYNGQ
-850 SAGYAQDPV
+850 PAGYAQDPT
-859 EVQNYVDKHD
+859 EIQNYVDKHD

-879 KAPASADLV
+879 KAPQGADLV

-926 GDWYNKVDYTLGDNN
+926 GDWYNRVDYTLADNN

-957 LIEQVLGKHA
+957 LIEKVLGKHV
-967 KPGSAEMAQMVS
+967 KPSGADMATMVG
-979 FYQELAELRNS
+979 FYQELAELRQS

-1008 RNTGPDQVPGLI
+1008 RNTGPDQEPGLI
-1020 VMTVDDGVSAGADLD
+1020 VMTVDDGVNAGADLD

-1040 LVVMINASNQ
+1040 LVVMINATNAP
-1050 SQSISDFRD
+1050 QSISDFRD

-1065 DLSGLQLSSA
+1065 DLTSLQLSPA
-1075 HHANNSIARDAAVSG
+1075 HHGGESIARDAAVNG

-1112 AGLPVS
+1112 SGLPVG
-1118 KKTDLSTLPPF
+1118 KKTDLSTVPPF
-1129 GNTDVY
+1129 GDTAVY

-1150 FSGNFMYEFTTE
+1150 FSSNFMYEFTTE
-1162 VSTDKLGTTNVK
+1162 VSSDKLGTTNVK
-1174 IADASWGPVNYGSCN
+1174 IADASWGPLNYGSCN

-1203 KGGETGNIG
+1203 KGGDTGNIG
-1212 VDLAKAGSYKF
+1212 LDLAKAGSYKF

-1246 KMLETVAG
+1246 KVLDTVAG

-1260 LFVKGELSGWGA
+1260 LFVKGELSGWAA

-1320 VNAETGYSFAFS
+1320 VTAETGYAIGFS
-1332 KGGSA
+1332 QPGSA

-1349 VLVKVDPAGVKAG
+1349 VLVKVDPAGTKAG

-1367 ECSVK
+1367 ECSAK

>member
-1 MTGCSTI
+1 MTGYSDI
-8 ETNYSGNYKNMDM
+8 ETNYSGNYKKMDM

-43 SSDAS
+43 SSS
-48 GVNPV
+48 PS
-53 PPTPPT
+53 T
-59 PEVTDGPVA
+59 PEPTDGPVA
-68 RLPKM
+68 RLPNVQ
-73 DPPKELLVAGE
+73 PPAEQLVAGPD
-84 NQVVI
+84 QAVI
-89 ALVDTQSAAKGAKA
+89 ALVDTQTSAARGVTG
-103 PFDSHSLHLW
+103 PFANYSLHLW
-113 NNDACQ
+113 NNDACS
-119 ATADSGLNTG
+119 ATAESGLNAG
-129 WDDKSKTPATADSFG
+129 WDDKVNTPAAADGFG
-144 PAWVVP
+144 PSWVVP
-150 LKNVEG
+150 LSKLEG

-177 SFSEHPDRTVAIV
+177 VFSDHPDRTVAIV
-190 AGKKDLFGS
+190 AGKNEIFGS

-238 TDSGT
+238 TESGT
-243 IKANADG
+243 IKANAEG

-255 YISLTA
+255 YITLAPTS
-261 TTLTAEQQAK
+261 LTAEQQAK

-318 ALDALYAAEATK
+318 ALDALYSEAATK
-330 LSYGAVVEG
+330 LTYGAVVEG
-339 NRVTFRLWAP
+339 GNVTFRLWAP
-349 TAKSVKLALYNASH
+349 TARSVKLALFDGQH
-363 QKSGEVAMTF
+363 KPLGERTMTL
-373 DNASGSWSYEGGSE
+373 DEASGSWSVQGGSE
-387 LIGQFYRYDMEVYH
+387 LVGKFYRYDIQVYH
-401 PLSRKVERY
+401 PVSRKLESY
-410 EVTDPYSLSLAM
+410 QVTDPYSLSLAM
-422 NSEFSQVVDLDDP
+422 NSEFSQVVDLNDP

-461 AHVRDLTGNDASTD
+461 AHVRDLTGNDDSTPA
-475 EEKRG
+475 EHRG
-480 KFVGLTQPDS
+480 KFLGLTDTDTA
-490 VPVNHLKALA
+490 PVKHLQALA

-520 DPAKVANLGDDFSK
+520 DPAKVANISDDFGK
-534 LCQVNPDVK
+534 LCQVNPEVQN
-543 TSKFGGYCGG
+543 SKFAGYCSS
-553 GQTVGDVLADLQV
+553 GQTIEAVLGDLQG
-566 GDSKDNPQVQELS
+566 GDSKENPQVQELY

-610 TKRILEF
+610 SQRILEF

-635 VVYNHTNESG
+635 VVYNHTNEAG

-726 KKVNPEMYFYGEG
+726 KQVNPEMYFYGEG

-758 LGGTG
+758 LAGTG

-782 GGDSIRKTQGFGNGA
+782 GGDTIRKTQGFGNGA
-797 FVDPNEMSKVD
+797 LVDANEMDGVD
-808 LATALHQSDLVR
+808 RATALHQADLVR

-826 LKEFVLTDKD
+826 LKDFILTDKD
-836 GMPKKGAEIDYNGQ
+836 GMPKKGSDIDYNGQ
-850 SAGYAQDPV
+850 PAGYAQDPT
-859 EVQNYVDKHD
+859 EIQNYVDKHD

-879 KAPASADLV
+879 KAPQGADLV

-926 GDWYNKVDYTLGDNN
+926 GDWYNRVDYTLADNN

-957 LIEQVLGKHA
+957 LIEKVLGKHV
-967 KPGSAEMAQMVS
+967 KPSGADMATMVG
-979 FYQELAELRNS
+979 FYQELAELRQS

-1008 RNTGPDQVPGLI
+1008 RNTGPDQEPGLI
-1020 VMTVDDGVSAGADLD
+1020 VMTVDDGINAGADLD

-1040 LVVMINASNQ
+1040 LVVMINATNAP
-1050 SQSISDFRD
+1050 QSISDFRD

-1065 DLSGLQLSSA
+1065 DLTSLQLSPA
-1075 HHANNSIARDAAVSG
+1075 HHGGESIARDAAVNG

-1112 AGLPVS
+1112 TGLPVG
-1118 KKTDLSTLPPF
+1118 KKTDLSTVPPF
-1129 GNTDVY
+1129 GDTAVY

-1150 FSGNFMYEFTTE
+1150 FSSNFMYEFTTE
-1162 VSTDKLGTTNVK
+1162 VSSDKLGTTNVK
-1174 IADASWGPVNYGSCN
+1174 IADASWGPLNYGSCN

-1203 KGGETGNIG
+1203 KGGDTGNIG
-1212 VDLAKAGSYKF
+1212 LDLAKAGSYKF

-1246 KMLETVAG
+1246 KVLDTVAG

-1260 LFVKGELSGWGA
+1260 LFVKGELSGWAA

-1320 VNAETGYSFAFS
+1320 VTAETGYAIGFS
-1332 KGGSA
+1332 QPGSA

-1349 VLVKVDPAGVKAG
+1349 VLVKVDPAGTKAG

-1367 ECSVK
+1367 ECSAK

>member
-1 MTGCSTI
+1 
-8 ETNYSGNYKNMDM
+8 M

-43 SSDAS
+43 SSS
-48 GVNPV
+48 PS
-53 PPTPPT
+53 T
-59 PEVTDGPVA
+59 PEPTDGPVA
-68 RLPKM
+68 RLP
-73 DPPKELLVAGE
+73 DVQPPAEQLVAGPD
-84 NQVVI
+84 QAVI
-89 ALVDTQSAAKGAKA
+89 ALVDTQTSAARGIEG
-103 PFDSHSLHLW
+103 PFANHSLHLW
-113 NNDACQ
+113 NNDACN
-119 ATADSGLNTG
+119 ATAESGLNSG
-129 WDDKSKTPATADSFG
+129 WDDKANTPTAVDSFG
-144 PAWVVP
+144 PSWVVP
-150 LKNVEG
+150 LAKLEG

-163 NGDLANLTGSDMKV
+163 NGDLANLTGADMKV
-177 SFSEHPDRTVAIV
+177 VFSDHPDRTVAIV
-190 AGKKDLFGS
+190 AGKSEVFGS
-199 RAEAFTAAFGVAGAS
+199 RADAFTAAFGVAGAS

-238 TDSGT
+238 TESGT
-243 IKANADG
+243 IKANAEG

-255 YISLTA
+255 YLSLTA
-261 TTLTAEQQAK
+261 TSLTAEQQAK

-282 LPAGKDLKPLLKGE
+282 LPSGKDLKPLLKGE

-318 ALDALYAAEATK
+318 ALDALYAEEATK
-330 LSYGAVVEG
+330 LAYGAIVEG
-339 NRVTFRLWAP
+339 GNVTFRLWAP
-349 TAKSVKLALYNASH
+349 TAKSVKLALFDEQHKAL
-363 QKSGEVAMTF
+363 GERTMTQ
-373 DNASGSWSYEGGSE
+373 DDASGSWSVQGGQE
-387 LIGQFYRYDMEVYH
+387 LVGKFYRYDIQVYH
-401 PLSRKVERY
+401 PLSRKLESY
-410 EVTDPYSLSLAM
+410 QVTDPYSLSLAM
-422 NSEFSQVVDLDDP
+422 DSEFSQVVDLDDP

-461 AHVRDLTGNDASTD
+461 AHVRDLTGNDESTKP
-475 EEKRG
+475 EHRG
-480 KFVGLTQPDS
+480 KFLGLTDSDS
-490 VPVNHLKALA
+490 VPVKHLQSLA
-500 KSGVSHLHLLPVF
+500 QSGVSHLHLLPVF

-520 DPAKVANLGDDFSK
+520 DPAKVANLQDDFSK
-534 LCQVNPDVK
+534 LCQVNAEVK
-543 TSKFGGYCGG
+543 DSKFGGYCGG
-553 GQTVGDVLADLQV
+553 GQTIEAVLADLQ
-566 GDSKDNPQVQELS
+566 GADSKESPQVQELS

-590 GYDPYHYTTP
+590 GYDPYHYTAP
-600 EGSYATNAEG
+600 EGSYATDAEG
-610 TKRILEF
+610 SQRILEF

-635 VVYNHTNESG
+635 VVYNHTNEAG

-726 KKVNPEMYFYGEG
+726 KQVNPEMYFYGEG

-758 LGGTG
+758 LAGTG

-782 GGDSIRKTQGFGNGA
+782 GGDTIRKTQGFGNGA
-797 FVDPNEMSKVD
+797 LVDANEMDGVE

-836 GMPKKGAEIDYNGQ
+836 GMPKKGSDIDYNGQ
-850 SAGYAQDPV
+850 PAGYAQDPT
-859 EVQNYVDKHD
+859 EIQNYVDKHD

-879 KAPASADLV
+879 KAPEGADLV

-926 GDWYNKVDYTLGDNN
+926 GDWYNRVDYTLADNN

-957 LIEQVLGKHA
+957 LIEQVLGKHV
-967 KPGSAEMAQMVS
+967 KPSGADMATMVG
-979 FYQELAELRNS
+979 FYQELAELRQS

-1020 VMTVDDGVSAGADLD
+1020 VMTVDDGVNAGADLD
-1035 PAIDG
+1035 PAIEG
-1040 LVVMINASNQ
+1040 LVVMINATNQ
-1050 SQSISDFRD
+1050 PQSISDFRD
-1059 GNDQPI
+1059 GKDQPI
-1065 DLSGLQLSSA
+1065 DLSTLQLSPA
-1075 HHANNSIARDAAVSG
+1075 HHAGSSIADGALASG
-1090 GTLTL
+1090 GQLTL

-1103 VKPQSGAQG
+1103 VKPQAGAQG

-1118 KKTDLSTLPPF
+1118 KKIDLSTVPPF
-1129 GNTDVY
+1129 GDTDVFVR
-1135 LKGFLNEWGNTNQMT
+1135 GFLNEWDPVNKMIFG
-1150 FSGNFMYEFTTE
+1150 GNFTYEFTTE
-1162 VSTDKLGTTNVK
+1162 VTTDQLGTTQVK
-1174 IADASWGPVNYGSCN
+1174 IAGSDWDGPINYGKCSDTDQLATGQVSVLCANGGDLPFN
-1189 AGDKLVVGTPLTLC
+1189 ADKV
-1203 KGGETGNIG
+1203 
-1212 VDLAKAGSYKF
+1212 GSYKF

-1246 KMLETVAG
+1246 KVLDTVAG

-1260 LFVKGELSGWGA
+1260 LFVKGELSGWAA

-1287 AIYQAAFNYTGS
+1287 AIYQAAFNYMGTS
-1299 TEFKVANEDW
+1299 EFKVANEDW

-1320 VNAETGYSFAFS
+1320 VTAETGYSLGFS
-1332 KGGSA
+1332 QAGSA

-1349 VLVKVDPAGVKAG
+1349 VLVKVDPAGTKAG

-1367 ECSVK
+1367 ECSAK

>member
-1 MTGCSTI
+1 MTGYSDI
-8 ETNYSGNYKNMDM
+8 ETNYSGNYKKMDM

-43 SSDAS
+43 SSS
-48 GVNPV
+48 PS
-53 PPTPPT
+53 T
-59 PEVTDGPVA
+59 PEPTDGPVA
-68 RLPKM
+68 RLP
-73 DPPKELLVAGE
+73 DVQPPAEQLVAGPD
-84 NQVVI
+84 QAVI
-89 ALVDTQSAAKGAKA
+89 ALVDTQTSAARGIEG
-103 PFDSHSLHLW
+103 PFANHSLHLW
-113 NNDACQ
+113 NNDACN
-119 ATADSGLNTG
+119 ATAESGLNAG
-129 WDDKSKTPATADSFG
+129 WDDKANTPTAVDSFG
-144 PAWVVP
+144 PSWVVP
-150 LKNVEG
+150 LAKLEG

-163 NGDLANLTGSDMKV
+163 NGDLANLTGADMKV
-177 SFSEHPDRTVAIV
+177 VFSDHPDRTVAIV
-190 AGKKDLFGS
+190 AGKSEVFDS
-199 RAEAFTAAFGVAGAS
+199 RADAFTAAFGVAGAS

-238 TDSGT
+238 TESGT
-243 IKANADG
+243 IKANAEG

-255 YISLTA
+255 YLSLTA
-261 TTLTAEQQAK
+261 TSLTSEQQAK

-318 ALDALYAAEATK
+318 ALDALYAEEATK
-330 LSYGAVVEG
+330 LAYGAIVEG
-339 NRVTFRLWAP
+339 GNVTFRLWAP
-349 TAKSVKLALYNASH
+349 TAKSVKLALFDEQHKAL
-363 QKSGEVAMTF
+363 GERTMTQN
-373 DNASGSWSYEGGSE
+373 DASGSWSVQGGQE
-387 LIGQFYRYDMEVYH
+387 LVGKFYRYDIQVYH
-401 PLSRKVERY
+401 PLSRKLESY
-410 EVTDPYSLSLAM
+410 QVTDPYSLSLAM

-461 AHVRDLTGNDASTD
+461 AHVRDLTGNDDSTKP
-475 EEKRG
+475 EHRG
-480 KFVGLTQPDS
+480 KFLGLTDSDS
-490 VPVNHLKALA
+490 VPVKHLQSLA
-500 KSGVSHLHLLPVF
+500 QSGVSHLHLLPVF

-520 DPAKVANLGDDFSK
+520 DPAKVANLQDDFSK
-534 LCQVNPDVK
+534 LCQVNAEVK
-543 TSKFGGYCGG
+543 DSKFGGYCGG
-553 GQTVGDVLADLQV
+553 GQTIEAVLADLQ
-566 GDSKDNPQVQELS
+566 GADSKESPQVQELS

-590 GYDPYHYTTP
+590 GYDPYHYTAP
-600 EGSYATNAEG
+600 EGSYATDAEG
-610 TKRILEF
+610 SQRILEF

-635 VVYNHTNESG
+635 VVYNHTNEAG

-726 KKVNPEMYFYGEG
+726 KQVNPEMYFYGEG

-758 LGGTG
+758 LAGTG

-782 GGDSIRKTQGFGNGA
+782 GGDTIRKTQGFGNGA
-797 FVDPNEMSKVD
+797 LVDANEMDGVE

-836 GMPKKGAEIDYNGQ
+836 GMPKKGSDIDYNGQ
-850 SAGYAQDPV
+850 PAGYAQDPT
-859 EVQNYVDKHD
+859 EIQNYVDKHD

-879 KAPASADLV
+879 KAPEGADLV

-926 GDWYNKVDYTLGDNN
+926 GDWYNRVDYTLADNN

-957 LIEQVLGKHA
+957 LIEQVLGKHV
-967 KPGSAEMAQMVS
+967 KPSGADMATMVG
-979 FYQELAELRNS
+979 FYQELAELRQS

-1020 VMTVDDGVSAGADLD
+1020 VMTVDDGVNAGADLD
-1035 PAIDG
+1035 PAIEG
-1040 LVVMINASNQ
+1040 LVVMINATNQ
-1050 SQSISDFRD
+1050 PQSISDFRD
-1059 GNDQPI
+1059 GKDQPI
-1065 DLSGLQLSSA
+1065 DLSTLQLSPA
-1075 HHANNSIARDAAVSG
+1075 HHAGSSIADGALASG
-1090 GTLTL
+1090 GQLTL

-1103 VKPQSGAQG
+1103 VKPQAGAQG
-1112 AGLPVS
+1112 VGLPVS
-1118 KKTDLSTLPPF
+1118 KKIDLSTVPPF
-1129 GNTDVY
+1129 GDTDVFVR
-1135 LKGFLNEWGNTNQMT
+1135 GFLNEWDPVNKMIFG
-1150 FSGNFMYEFTTE
+1150 GNFTYEFTTE
-1162 VSTDKLGTTNVK
+1162 VTTDQLGTTQVK
-1174 IADASWGPVNYGSCN
+1174 IAGSEWDGPINYGKCSDTDQLATGQVSVLCANGGDLPFN
-1189 AGDKLVVGTPLTLC
+1189 AD
-1203 KGGETGNIG
+1203 
-1212 VDLAKAGSYKF
+1212 KAGSYKF

-1246 KMLETVAG
+1246 KVLDTVAG

-1260 LFVKGELSGWGA
+1260 LFVKGELSGWAA

-1287 AIYQAAFNYTGS
+1287 AIYQAAFNYMGTS
-1299 TEFKVANEDW
+1299 EFKVANEDW

-1320 VNAETGYSFAFS
+1320 VTAETGYSLGFS
-1332 KGGSA
+1332 QAGSA

-1349 VLVKVDPAGVKAG
+1349 VLVKVDPAGTKAG

-1367 ECSVK
+1367 ECSAK

>member
-1 MTGCSTI
+1 MTGYSDI
-8 ETNYSGNYKNMDM
+8 ETNYSGNYKKMDM

-43 SSDAS
+43 SSS
-48 GVNPV
+48 PS
-53 PPTPPT
+53 T
-59 PEVTDGPVA
+59 PEPTDGPVA
-68 RLPKM
+68 RLPNVQ
-73 DPPKELLVAGE
+73 PPAEQLVAGPD
-84 NQVVI
+84 QAVI
-89 ALVDTQSAAKGAKA
+89 ALVDTQTSAARGVTG
-103 PFDSHSLHLW
+103 PFANYSLHLW
-113 NNDACQ
+113 NNDACS
-119 ATADSGLNTG
+119 ATAESGLNAG
-129 WDDKSKTPATADSFG
+129 WDDKVNTPAAADGFG
-144 PAWVVP
+144 PSWVVP
-150 LKNVEG
+150 LSKLEG

-177 SFSEHPDRTVAIV
+177 VFSDHPDRTVAIV
-190 AGKKDLFGS
+190 AGKNEIFGS

-238 TDSGT
+238 TESGT
-243 IKANADG
+243 IKANAEG

-255 YISLTA
+255 YITLTP
-261 TTLTAEQQAK
+261 TSLTAEQQAK

-318 ALDALYAAEATK
+318 ALDALYSEAATK
-330 LSYGAVVEG
+330 LTYGAVVEG
-339 NRVTFRLWAP
+339 GNVTFRLWAP
-349 TAKSVKLALYNASH
+349 TARSVKLALFDGQH
-363 QKSGEVAMTF
+363 KPLGERTMTL
-373 DNASGSWSYEGGSE
+373 DEASGSWSVQGGSE
-387 LIGQFYRYDMEVYH
+387 LVGKFYRYDIQVYH
-401 PLSRKVERY
+401 PVSRKLESY
-410 EVTDPYSLSLAM
+410 QVTDPYSLSLAM
-422 NSEFSQVVDLDDP
+422 NSEFSQVVDLNDP

-461 AHVRDLTGNDASTD
+461 AHVRDLTGNDDSTPV
-475 EEKRG
+475 EHRG
-480 KFVGLTQPDS
+480 KFLGLTDTDTA
-490 VPVNHLKALA
+490 PVKHLQALA

-520 DPAKVANLGDDFSK
+520 DPAKVANISDDFGK
-534 LCQVNPDVK
+534 LCQVNPEVQN
-543 TSKFGGYCGG
+543 SKFAGYCSS
-553 GQTVGDVLADLQV
+553 GQTIEAVLGDLQ
-566 GDSKDNPQVQELS
+566 GSDSKENPQVQELY

-610 TKRILEF
+610 SQRILEF

-635 VVYNHTNESG
+635 VVYNHTNEAG

-758 LGGTG
+758 LAGTG

-782 GGDSIRKTQGFGNGA
+782 GGDTIRKTQGFGNGA
-797 FVDPNEMSKVD
+797 LVDANEMDGVD
-808 LATALHQSDLVR
+808 RATALHQADLVR

-826 LKEFVLTDKD
+826 LKDFILTDKD
-836 GMPKKGAEIDYNGQ
+836 GMPKKGSDIDYNGQ
-850 SAGYAQDPV
+850 PAGYAQDPT
-859 EVQNYVDKHD
+859 EIQNYVDKHD

-879 KAPASADLV
+879 KAPQGADLV

-926 GDWYNKVDYTLGDNN
+926 GDWYNRVDYTLADNN

-957 LIEQVLGKHA
+957 LIEKVLGKHV
-967 KPGSAEMAQMVS
+967 KPSGADMATMVG
-979 FYQELAELRNS
+979 FYQELAELRQS

-1008 RNTGPDQVPGLI
+1008 RNTGPDQEPGLI
-1020 VMTVDDGVSAGADLD
+1020 VMTVDDGINAGADLD

-1040 LVVMINASNQ
+1040 LVVMINATNAP
-1050 SQSISDFRD
+1050 QSISDFRD

-1065 DLSGLQLSSA
+1065 DLTSLQLSPA
-1075 HHANNSIARDAAVSG
+1075 HHGGESIARDAAVNG

-1112 AGLPVS
+1112 SGLPVG
-1118 KKTDLSTLPPF
+1118 KKTDLSTVPPF
-1129 GNTDVY
+1129 GDTAVY

-1150 FSGNFMYEFTTE
+1150 FSSNFMYEFTTE
-1162 VSTDKLGTTNVK
+1162 VSSDKLGTTNVK
-1174 IADASWGPVNYGSCN
+1174 IADASWGPLNYGSCN

-1203 KGGETGNIG
+1203 KGGDTGNIG
-1212 VDLAKAGSYKF
+1212 LDLAKAGSYKF

-1246 KMLETVAG
+1246 KVLDTVAG

-1260 LFVKGELSGWGA
+1260 LFVKGELSGWAA

-1320 VNAETGYSFAFS
+1320 VTAETGYAIGFS
-1332 KGGSA
+1332 QPGSA

-1349 VLVKVDPAGVKAG
+1349 VQVKVDPAGTKAG

-1367 ECSVK
+1367 ECSAK

>member
-1 MTGCSTI
+1 
-8 ETNYSGNYKNMDM
+8 MDM

-43 SSDAS
+43 STS
-48 GVNPV
+48 
-53 PPTPPT
+53 PT
-59 PEVTDGPVA
+59 PEPSDGPVA
-68 RLPKM
+68 RLPNVQ
-73 DPPKELLVAGE
+73 PPAEQLVAGPD
-84 NQVVI
+84 QAVI
-89 ALVDTQSAAKGAKA
+89 ALVDTQTSAARGVTG
-103 PFDSHSLHLW
+103 PFANYSLHLW
-113 NNDACQ
+113 NNDACN
-119 ATADSGLNTG
+119 ATAESGLNAG
-129 WDDKSKTPATADSFG
+129 WDDKANTPAAVDGFG
-144 PAWVVP
+144 PSWVVP
-150 LKNVEG
+150 LSKVEG

-177 SFSEHPDRTVAIV
+177 VFSDHPDRTVAIV
-190 AGKKDLFGS
+190 AGKNEIFGS

-243 IKANADG
+243 IKANAEG

-255 YISLTA
+255 YITLTP
-261 TTLTAEQQAK
+261 TSLTAEQQAK

-318 ALDALYAAEATK
+318 ALDALYSEAATK
-330 LSYGAVVEG
+330 LTYGAVVEG
-339 NRVTFRLWAP
+339 GNVTFRLWAP
-349 TAKSVKLALYNASH
+349 TARSVKLALFDEQH
-363 QKSGEVAMTF
+363 KSLGERTMTL
-373 DNASGSWSYEGGSE
+373 DEASGSWSVQGGSE
-387 LIGQFYRYDMEVYH
+387 LVGKFYRYDIQVYH
-401 PLSRKVERY
+401 PVSRKLESY
-410 EVTDPYSLSLAM
+410 QVTDPYSLSLAM
-422 NSEFSQVVDLDDP
+422 NSEFSQVVDLNDP

-461 AHVRDLTGNDASTD
+461 AHVRDLTGNDDSTPA
-475 EEKRG
+475 EHRG
-480 KFVGLTQPDS
+480 KFLGLTDTDTA
-490 VPVNHLKALA
+490 PVKHLQALA

-520 DPAKVANLGDDFSK
+520 DPAKVANIGDDFGK
-534 LCQVNPDVK
+534 LCQVNPEVQN
-543 TSKFGGYCGG
+543 SKFAGYCSS
-553 GQTVGDVLADLQV
+553 GQTIEAVLGDLQG
-566 GDSKDNPQVQELS
+566 GDSKENPQVQELY

-610 TKRILEF
+610 SQRILEF

-635 VVYNHTNESG
+635 VVYNHTNEAG

-726 KKVNPEMYFYGEG
+726 KQVNPEMYFYGEG

-758 LGGTG
+758 LAGTG

-782 GGDSIRKTQGFGNGA
+782 GGDTIRKTQGFGNGA
-797 FVDPNEMSKVD
+797 LVDANEMDGVD
-808 LATALHQSDLVR
+808 RATALHQSDLVR

-826 LKEFVLTDKD
+826 LKDFILTDKD
-836 GMPKKGAEIDYNGQ
+836 GMPKKGSDIDYNGQ
-850 SAGYAQDPV
+850 PAGYAQDPT
-859 EVQNYVDKHD
+859 EIQNYVDKHD

-879 KAPASADLV
+879 KAPQGADLV

-926 GDWYNKVDYTLGDNN
+926 GDWYNRVDYTLADNN

-957 LIEQVLGKHA
+957 LIELVLGKHV
-967 KPGSAEMAQMVS
+967 KPSGADMATMVG
-979 FYQELAELRNS
+979 FYQELAELRQS

-1020 VMTVDDGVSAGADLD
+1020 VMTVDDGINAGADLD

-1040 LVVMINASNQ
+1040 LVVMINATNAP
-1050 SQSISDFRD
+1050 QSIGDFRD

-1065 DLSGLQLSSA
+1065 DLTSLRLSQA
-1075 HHANNSIARDAAVSG
+1075 HHGGESIARDAAVNG
-1090 GTLTL
+1090 GSLTL

-1112 AGLPVS
+1112 SGLPVG
-1118 KKTDLSTLPPF
+1118 KKTDLSTVPPF
-1129 GNTDVY
+1129 GDTAVY
-1135 LKGFLNEWGNTNQMT
+1135 LKGFLDEWGNTNQMI
-1150 FSGNFMYEFTTE
+1150 FSSNFMYEFTTE
-1162 VSTDKLGTTNVK
+1162 VSSDKLGTTNVK
-1174 IADASWGPVNYGSCN
+1174 IADASWGPLNYGSCN

-1203 KGGETGNIG
+1203 KGGDTGNIG
-1212 VDLAKAGSYKF
+1212 LDLAKAGSYKF
-1223 VFTAMNKDKPTLS
+1223 VFTAMNKEKPTLS

-1246 KMLETVAG
+1246 KVLDTVAG

-1260 LFVKGELSGWGA
+1260 LFVKGELSGWNA

-1320 VNAETGYSFAFS
+1320 LKAETGYPFAFS
-1332 KGGSA
+1332 QAGSA
-1337 NNSITLPQGLWS
+1337 NNSITLQQGLWS
-1349 VLVKVDPAGVKAG
+1349 VLVKVDPAGAKAG

-1367 ECSVK
+1367 ECSAK

>member
-1 MTGCSTI
+1 MTGYSDI
-8 ETNYSGNYKNMDM
+8 ETNYSGNYKKMDM

-43 SSDAS
+43 SSS
-48 GVNPV
+48 PS
-53 PPTPPT
+53 T
-59 PEVTDGPVA
+59 PEPTDGPVA
-68 RLPKM
+68 RLP
-73 DPPKELLVAGE
+73 DVQPPAEQLVAGPD
-84 NQVVI
+84 QAVI
-89 ALVDTQSAAKGAKA
+89 ALVDTQTSAARGIEG
-103 PFDSHSLHLW
+103 PFANHSLHLW
-113 NNDACQ
+113 NNDACN
-119 ATADSGLNTG
+119 ATAESGLNAG
-129 WDDKSKTPATADSFG
+129 WDDKANTPTAVDSFG
-144 PAWVVP
+144 PSWVVP
-150 LKNVEG
+150 LAKLEG

-163 NGDLANLTGSDMKV
+163 NGDLANLTGADMKV
-177 SFSEHPDRTVAIV
+177 VFSDHPDRTVAIV
-190 AGKKDLFGS
+190 AGKSEVFDS
-199 RAEAFTAAFGVAGAS
+199 RADAFTAAFGVAGAS

-238 TDSGT
+238 TESGT
-243 IKANADG
+243 IKANAEG

-255 YISLTA
+255 YLSLTA
-261 TTLTAEQQAK
+261 TSLTAEQQAK

-282 LPAGKDLKPLLKGE
+282 LPSGKDLKPLLKGE

-318 ALDALYAAEATK
+318 ALDALYAEEATK
-330 LSYGAVVEG
+330 LAYGAIVEG
-339 NRVTFRLWAP
+339 GNVTFRLWAP
-349 TAKSVKLALYNASH
+349 TAKSVKLALFDEQHKAL
-363 QKSGEVAMTF
+363 GERTMTQ
-373 DNASGSWSYEGGSE
+373 DDASGSWSVQGGQE
-387 LIGQFYRYDMEVYH
+387 LVGKFYRYDIQVYH
-401 PLSRKVERY
+401 PLSRKLESY
-410 EVTDPYSLSLAM
+410 QVTDPYSLSLAM

-461 AHVRDLTGNDASTD
+461 AHVRDLTGNDESTKP
-475 EEKRG
+475 EHRG
-480 KFVGLTQPDS
+480 KFLGLTDSDS
-490 VPVNHLKALA
+490 VPVKHLQSLA
-500 KSGVSHLHLLPVF
+500 QSGVSHLHLLPVF

-520 DPAKVANLGDDFSK
+520 DPAKIANLQDDFSK
-534 LCQVNPDVK
+534 LCQVNAEVK
-543 TSKFGGYCGG
+543 DSKFGGYCGG
-553 GQTVGDVLADLQV
+553 GQTIEAVLADLQ
-566 GDSKDNPQVQELS
+566 GADSKESPQVQELS

-590 GYDPYHYTTP
+590 GYDPYHYTAP
-600 EGSYATNAEG
+600 EGSYATDAEG
-610 TKRILEF
+610 SQRILEF

-635 VVYNHTNESG
+635 VVYNHTNEAG

-726 KKVNPEMYFYGEG
+726 KQVNPEMYFYGEG

-758 LGGTG
+758 LAGTG

-782 GGDSIRKTQGFGNGA
+782 GGDTIRKTQGFGNGA
-797 FVDPNEMSKVD
+797 LVDANEMDGVE

-836 GMPKKGAEIDYNGQ
+836 GMPKKGSDIDYNGQ
-850 SAGYAQDPV
+850 PAGYAQDPT
-859 EVQNYVDKHD
+859 EIQNYVDKHD

-879 KAPASADLV
+879 KAPEGAELV

-926 GDWYNKVDYTLGDNN
+926 GDWYNRVDYTLADNN

-957 LIEQVLGKHA
+957 LIEQVLGKHV
-967 KPGSAEMAQMVS
+967 KPSGADMATMVG
-979 FYQELAELRNS
+979 FYQELAELRQS

-1020 VMTVDDGVSAGADLD
+1020 VMTVDDGVNAGADLD
-1035 PAIDG
+1035 PAIEG
-1040 LVVMINASNQ
+1040 LVVMINATNQ
-1050 SQSISDFRD
+1050 PQSIGDFRD
-1059 GNDQPI
+1059 GKDQPI
-1065 DLSGLQLSSA
+1065 DLSTLQLSPA
-1075 HHANNSIARDAAVSG
+1075 HHAGSSIADGALASG
-1090 GTLTL
+1090 GQLTL

-1103 VKPQSGAQG
+1103 VKPQAGAQG

-1118 KKTDLSTLPPF
+1118 KKIDLSTVPPF
-1129 GNTDVY
+1129 GDTDVFVR
-1135 LKGFLNEWGNTNQMT
+1135 GFLNEWDPVNKMIFG
-1150 FSGNFMYEFTTE
+1150 GNFTYEFTTE
-1162 VSTDKLGTTNVK
+1162 VTTDQLGTTQVK
-1174 IADASWGPVNYGSCN
+1174 IAGSEWDGPINYGKCSDTDQLATGQVSVLCANGGDLPFN
-1189 AGDKLVVGTPLTLC
+1189 AD
-1203 KGGETGNIG
+1203 
-1212 VDLAKAGSYKF
+1212 KAGSYKF

-1246 KMLETVAG
+1246 KVLDTVAG

-1260 LFVKGELSGWGA
+1260 LFVKGELSGWAA

-1287 AIYQAAFNYTGS
+1287 AIYQAAFNYMGTS
-1299 TEFKVANEDW
+1299 EFKVANEDW

-1320 VNAETGYSFAFS
+1320 VTAETGYSLGFS
-1332 KGGSA
+1332 QAGSA

-1349 VLVKVDPAGVKAG
+1349 VLVKVDPAGTKAG

>member
-1 MTGCSTI
+1 MTGYSDI
-8 ETNYSGNYKNMDM
+8 ETNYSGNYKKMDM

-43 SSDAS
+43 SSS
-48 GVNPV
+48 PS
-53 PPTPPT
+53 TPDP
-59 PEVTDGPVA
+59 TDGPVA
-68 RLPKM
+68 RLPNVQ
-73 DPPKELLVAGE
+73 PPAEQLVAGPD
-84 NQVVI
+84 QAVI
-89 ALVDTQSAAKGAKA
+89 ALVDTQTSAARGVTG
-103 PFDSHSLHLW
+103 PFANYSLHLW
-113 NNDACQ
+113 NNDACS
-119 ATADSGLNTG
+119 ATAESGLNAG
-129 WDDKSKTPATADSFG
+129 WDDKVNTPAAADGFG
-144 PAWVVP
+144 PSWVVP
-150 LKNVEG
+150 LSKLEG

-177 SFSEHPDRTVAIV
+177 VFSDHPDRTVAIV
-190 AGKKDLFGS
+190 AGKNEIFGS

-238 TDSGT
+238 TESGT
-243 IKANADG
+243 IKANAEG

-255 YISLTA
+255 YITLAPTS
-261 TTLTAEQQAK
+261 LTAEQQAK

-318 ALDALYAAEATK
+318 ALDALYSEAATK
-330 LSYGAVVEG
+330 LTYGAVVEG
-339 NRVTFRLWAP
+339 GNVTFRLWAP
-349 TAKSVKLALYNASH
+349 TAKSVKLALFDGQH
-363 QKSGEVAMTF
+363 KPLGERTMTL
-373 DNASGSWSYEGGSE
+373 DEASGSWSVQGGSE
-387 LIGQFYRYDMEVYH
+387 LVGKFYRYDIQVYH
-401 PLSRKVERY
+401 PVSRKLESY
-410 EVTDPYSLSLAM
+410 QVTDPYSLSLAM
-422 NSEFSQVVDLDDP
+422 NSEFSQVVDLNDP

-461 AHVRDLTGNDASTD
+461 AHVRDLTGNDDSTPA
-475 EEKRG
+475 EHRG
-480 KFVGLTQPDS
+480 KFLGLTDTDTA
-490 VPVNHLKALA
+490 PVKHLQALA

-520 DPAKVANLGDDFSK
+520 DPAKVANISDDFGK
-534 LCQVNPDVK
+534 LCQVNPEVQN
-543 TSKFGGYCGG
+543 SKFAGYCSS
-553 GQTVGDVLADLQV
+553 GQTIEAVLGDLQ
-566 GDSKDNPQVQELS
+566 GSDSKENPQVQELY

-610 TKRILEF
+610 SQRILEF

-635 VVYNHTNESG
+635 VVYNHTNEAG

-726 KKVNPEMYFYGEG
+726 KQVNPEMYFYGEG

-758 LGGTG
+758 LAGTG

-782 GGDSIRKTQGFGNGA
+782 GGDTIRKTQGFGNGA
-797 FVDPNEMSKVD
+797 LVDANEMDGVD
-808 LATALHQSDLVR
+808 RATALHQADLVR

-826 LKEFVLTDKD
+826 LKDFILTDKD
-836 GMPKKGAEIDYNGQ
+836 GMPKKGSDIDYNGQ
-850 SAGYAQDPV
+850 PAGYAQDPT
-859 EVQNYVDKHD
+859 EIQNYVDKHD

-879 KAPASADLV
+879 KAPQGADLV

-926 GDWYNKVDYTLGDNN
+926 GDWYNRVDYTLADNN

-957 LIEQVLGKHA
+957 LIEKVLGKHV
-967 KPGSAEMAQMVS
+967 KPSGADMATMVG
-979 FYQELAELRNS
+979 FYQELAELRQS

-1008 RNTGPDQVPGLI
+1008 RNTGPDQEPGLI
-1020 VMTVDDGVSAGADLD
+1020 VMTVDDGINAGADLD

-1040 LVVMINASNQ
+1040 LVVMINATNAP
-1050 SQSISDFRD
+1050 QSISDFRD

-1065 DLSGLQLSSA
+1065 DLTSLQLSPA
-1075 HHANNSIARDAAVSG
+1075 HHGGESIARDAAVNG
-1090 GTLTL
+1090 GALTL

-1112 AGLPVS
+1112 TGLPVG
-1118 KKTDLSTLPPF
+1118 KKTDLSTVPPF
-1129 GNTDVY
+1129 GDTAVY

-1150 FSGNFMYEFTTE
+1150 FSSNFMYEFTTE
-1162 VSTDKLGTTNVK
+1162 VSSDKLGTTNVK
-1174 IADASWGPVNYGSCN
+1174 IADASWGPLNYGSCN

-1203 KGGETGNIG
+1203 KGGDTGNIG
-1212 VDLAKAGSYKF
+1212 LDLAKAGSYKF

-1246 KMLETVAG
+1246 KVLDTVAG

-1260 LFVKGELSGWGA
+1260 LFVKGELSGWAA

-1320 VNAETGYSFAFS
+1320 VTAETGYAIGFS
-1332 KGGSA
+1332 QPGSA

-1349 VLVKVDPAGVKAG
+1349 VLVKVDPAGTKAG

-1367 ECSVK
+1367 ECSAK

>member
-1 MTGCSTI
+1 MTGYSDI
-8 ETNYSGNYKNMDM
+8 ETNYSGNYKKMDM

-43 SSDAS
+43 SSS
-48 GVNPV
+48 PS
-53 PPTPPT
+53 T
-59 PEVTDGPVA
+59 PEPTDGPVA
-68 RLPKM
+68 RLP
-73 DPPKELLVAGE
+73 DVQPPAEQLVAGPD
-84 NQVVI
+84 QAVI
-89 ALVDTQSAAKGAKA
+89 ALVDTQTSAARGIEG
-103 PFDSHSLHLW
+103 PFANHSLHLW
-113 NNDACQ
+113 NNDACN
-119 ATADSGLNTG
+119 ATAESGLNAG
-129 WDDKSKTPATADSFG
+129 WDDKANTPTVVDSFG
-144 PAWVVP
+144 PSWVVP
-150 LKNVEG
+150 LAKLEG

-163 NGDLANLTGSDMKV
+163 NGDLANLTGADMKV
-177 SFSEHPDRTVAIV
+177 VFSDHPDRTVAIV
-190 AGKKDLFGS
+190 AGKSEVFDS
-199 RAEAFTAAFGVAGAS
+199 RADAFTAAFGVAGAS

-238 TDSGT
+238 TESGT
-243 IKANADG
+243 IKANAEG

-255 YISLTA
+255 YLSLTA
-261 TTLTAEQQAK
+261 TSLTAEQQAK

-282 LPAGKDLKPLLKGE
+282 LPSGKDLKPLLKGE

-318 ALDALYAAEATK
+318 ALDALYAEEATK
-330 LSYGAVVEG
+330 LAYGAIVDGG
-339 NRVTFRLWAP
+339 NVTFRLWAP
-349 TAKSVKLALYNASH
+349 TAKSVKLALFDEQHKAL
-363 QKSGEVAMTF
+363 GERTMTQ
-373 DNASGSWSYEGGSE
+373 DDASGSWSVQGGQE
-387 LIGQFYRYDMEVYH
+387 LVGKFYRYDIQVYH
-401 PLSRKVERY
+401 PLSRKLESY
-410 EVTDPYSLSLAM
+410 QVTDPYSLSLAM

-461 AHVRDLTGNDASTD
+461 AHVRDLTGNDESTKP
-475 EEKRG
+475 EHRG
-480 KFVGLTQPDS
+480 KFLGLTDSDS
-490 VPVNHLKALA
+490 VPVKHLQSLA
-500 KSGVSHLHLLPVF
+500 QSGVSHLHLLPVF

-520 DPAKVANLGDDFSK
+520 DPAKVANLQDDFSK
-534 LCQVNPDVK
+534 LCQVNAEVK
-543 TSKFGGYCGG
+543 DSKFGGYCGG
-553 GQTVGDVLADLQV
+553 GQTIEAVLADLQ
-566 GDSKDNPQVQELS
+566 GADSKESPQVQELS

-590 GYDPYHYTTP
+590 GYDPYHYTAP
-600 EGSYATNAEG
+600 EGSYATDAEG
-610 TKRILEF
+610 SQRILEF

-635 VVYNHTNESG
+635 VVYNHTNEAG

-726 KKVNPEMYFYGEG
+726 KQVNPEMYFYGEG

-758 LGGTG
+758 LAGTG

-782 GGDSIRKTQGFGNGA
+782 GGDTIRKTQGFGNGA
-797 FVDPNEMSKVD
+797 LVDANEMDGVE

-836 GMPKKGAEIDYNGQ
+836 GMPKKGSDIDYNGQ
-850 SAGYAQDPV
+850 PAGYAQDPF

-879 KAPASADLV
+879 KAPEGADLV

-926 GDWYNKVDYTLGDNN
+926 GDWYNRVDYTLADNN

-957 LIEQVLGKHA
+957 LIEQVLGKHV
-967 KPGSAEMAQMVS
+967 KPSGADMATMVG
-979 FYQELAELRNS
+979 FYQELAELRQS

-1020 VMTVDDGVSAGADLD
+1020 VMTVDDGVNAGADLD
-1035 PAIDG
+1035 PAIEG
-1040 LVVMINASNQ
+1040 LVVMINATNQ
-1050 SQSISDFRD
+1050 PQSIGDFRD
-1059 GNDQPI
+1059 GKDQPI
-1065 DLSGLQLSSA
+1065 DLSTLQLSPA
-1075 HHANNSIARDAAVSG
+1075 HHAGSSIADGALASG
-1090 GTLTL
+1090 GQLTL

-1103 VKPQSGAQG
+1103 VKPQAGAQG
-1112 AGLPVS
+1112 VGLPVS
-1118 KKTDLSTLPPF
+1118 KKIDLSTVPPF
-1129 GNTDVY
+1129 GDTDVFVR
-1135 LKGFLNEWGNTNQMT
+1135 GFLNEWDPVNKMIFG
-1150 FSGNFMYEFTTE
+1150 GNFTYEFTTE
-1162 VSTDKLGTTNVK
+1162 VTTDQLGTTQVK
-1174 IADASWGPVNYGSCN
+1174 IAGSDWDGPINYGKCSDTDQLSTGQVSVLCANGGDLPFN
-1189 AGDKLVVGTPLTLC
+1189 AD
-1203 KGGETGNIG
+1203 
-1212 VDLAKAGSYKF
+1212 KAGSYKF

-1246 KMLETVAG
+1246 KVLDTVAG

-1260 LFVKGELSGWGA
+1260 LFVKGELSGWAA

-1287 AIYQAAFNYTGS
+1287 AIYQAAFNYMGTS
-1299 TEFKVANEDW
+1299 EFKVANEDW

-1320 VNAETGYSFAFS
+1320 VTAETGYSLGFS
-1332 KGGSA
+1332 QAGSA

-1349 VLVKVDPAGVKAG
+1349 VLVKVDPAGTKAG

-1367 ECSVK
+1367 ECSAK

>member
-1 MTGCSTI
+1 
-8 ETNYSGNYKNMDM
+8 MDM

-43 SSDAS
+43 SSS
-48 GVNPV
+48 PS
-53 PPTPPT
+53 T
-59 PEVTDGPVA
+59 PEPTDGPVA
-68 RLPKM
+68 RLPNVQ
-73 DPPKELLVAGE
+73 PPAEQLVAGPD
-84 NQVVI
+84 QAVI
-89 ALVDTQSAAKGAKA
+89 ALVDTQTSAARGVTG
-103 PFDSHSLHLW
+103 PFANYSLHLW
-113 NNDACQ
+113 NNDACS
-119 ATADSGLNTG
+119 ATAESGLNAG
-129 WDDKSKTPATADSFG
+129 WDDKVNTPAAADGFG
-144 PAWVVP
+144 PSWVVP
-150 LKNVEG
+150 LSKLEG

-177 SFSEHPDRTVAIV
+177 VFSDHPDRTVAIV
-190 AGKKDLFGS
+190 AGKNEIFGS

-238 TDSGT
+238 TESGT
-243 IKANADG
+243 IKANAEG

-255 YISLTA
+255 YITLTP
-261 TTLTAEQQAK
+261 TSLTAEQQAK

-318 ALDALYAAEATK
+318 ALDALYSEAATK
-330 LSYGAVVEG
+330 LTYGAVVEG
-339 NRVTFRLWAP
+339 GNVTFRLWAP
-349 TAKSVKLALYNASH
+349 TARSVKLALFDGQH
-363 QKSGEVAMTF
+363 KPLGERTMTL
-373 DNASGSWSYEGGSE
+373 DEASGSWSVQGGSE
-387 LIGQFYRYDMEVYH
+387 LVGKFYRYDIQVYH
-401 PLSRKVERY
+401 PVSRKLESY
-410 EVTDPYSLSLAM
+410 QVTDPYSLSLAM
-422 NSEFSQVVDLDDP
+422 NSEFSQVVDLNDP

-461 AHVRDLTGNDASTD
+461 AHVRDLTGNDDSTQV
-475 EEKRG
+475 EHRG
-480 KFVGLTQPDS
+480 KFLGLTDTDTA
-490 VPVNHLKALA
+490 PVKHLQALA

-520 DPAKVANLGDDFSK
+520 DPAKVANISDDFGK
-534 LCQVNPDVK
+534 LCQVNPEVQN
-543 TSKFGGYCGG
+543 SKFAGYCSS
-553 GQTVGDVLADLQV
+553 GQTIEAVLGDLQ
-566 GDSKDNPQVQELS
+566 GSDSKENPQVQELY

-610 TKRILEF
+610 SQRILEF

-635 VVYNHTNESG
+635 VVYNHTNEAG

-726 KKVNPEMYFYGEG
+726 KQVNPEMYFYGEG

-758 LGGTG
+758 LAGTG

-782 GGDSIRKTQGFGNGA
+782 GGDTIRKTQGFGNGA
-797 FVDPNEMSKVD
+797 LVDANEMDGVD
-808 LATALHQSDLVR
+808 RATALHQADLVR

-826 LKEFVLTDKD
+826 LKDFILTDKD
-836 GMPKKGAEIDYNGQ
+836 GMPKKGSDIDYNGQ
-850 SAGYAQDPV
+850 PAGYAQDPT
-859 EVQNYVDKHD
+859 EIQNYVDKHD

-879 KAPASADLV
+879 KAPQGADLV

-926 GDWYNKVDYTLGDNN
+926 GDWYNRVDYTLADNN

-957 LIEQVLGKHA
+957 LIEKVLGKHV
-967 KPGSAEMAQMVS
+967 KPSGADMATMVG
-979 FYQELAELRNS
+979 FYQELAELRQS

-1008 RNTGPDQVPGLI
+1008 RNTGPDQEPGLI
-1020 VMTVDDGVSAGADLD
+1020 VMTVDDGINAGADLD

-1040 LVVMINASNQ
+1040 LVVMINATNAPQ
-1050 SQSISDFRD
+1050 NISDFRD

-1065 DLSGLQLSSA
+1065 DLTSLQLSPA
-1075 HHANNSIARDAAVSG
+1075 HHGGESIARDAAVNG

-1112 AGLPVS
+1112 TGLPVG
-1118 KKTDLSTLPPF
+1118 KKTDLSTVPPF
-1129 GNTDVY
+1129 GDTAVY

-1150 FSGNFMYEFTTE
+1150 FSSNFMYEFTTE
-1162 VSTDKLGTTNVK
+1162 VSSDKLGTTNVK
-1174 IADASWGPVNYGSCN
+1174 IADASWGPLNYGSCN

-1203 KGGETGNIG
+1203 KGGDTGNIG
-1212 VDLAKAGSYKF
+1212 LDLAKAGSYKF

-1246 KMLETVAG
+1246 KVLDTVAG

-1260 LFVKGELSGWGA
+1260 LFVKGELSGWAA

-1320 VNAETGYSFAFS
+1320 VTAETGYAIGFS
-1332 KGGSA
+1332 QPGSA

-1349 VLVKVDPAGVKAG
+1349 VLVKVDPAGTKTG

-1367 ECSVK
+1367 ECSAK

>member
-1 MTGCSTI
+1 
-8 ETNYSGNYKNMDM
+8 MDM

-43 SSDAS
+43 STS
-48 GVNPV
+48 
-53 PPTPPT
+53 PT
-59 PEVTDGPVA
+59 PEPSDGPVA
-68 RLPKM
+68 RLPNVQ
-73 DPPKELLVAGE
+73 PPAEQLVAGPD
-84 NQVVI
+84 QAVI
-89 ALVDTQSAAKGAKA
+89 ALVDTQTSAARGVTG
-103 PFDSHSLHLW
+103 PFANYSLHLW
-113 NNDACQ
+113 NNDACN
-119 ATADSGLNTG
+119 ATAESGLNAG
-129 WDDKSKTPATADSFG
+129 WDDKANTPAAVDGFG
-144 PAWVVP
+144 PSWVVP
-150 LKNVEG
+150 LSKVEG

-177 SFSEHPDRTVAIV
+177 VFSDHPDRTVAIV
-190 AGKKDLFGS
+190 AGKNEIFGS

-243 IKANADG
+243 IKANAEG

-255 YISLTA
+255 YITLTP
-261 TTLTAEQQAK
+261 TSLTAEQQAK

-318 ALDALYAAEATK
+318 ALDALYSEAATK
-330 LSYGAVVEG
+330 LTYGAVAEG
-339 NRVTFRLWAP
+339 GNVTFRLWAP
-349 TAKSVKLALYNASH
+349 TARSVKLALFDEQH
-363 QKSGEVAMTF
+363 KSLGERTMTL
-373 DNASGSWSYEGGSE
+373 DEASGSWSVQGGSE
-387 LIGQFYRYDMEVYH
+387 LVGKFYRYDIQVYH
-401 PLSRKVERY
+401 PVSRKLESY
-410 EVTDPYSLSLAM
+410 QVTDPYSLSLAM
-422 NSEFSQVVDLDDP
+422 NSEFSQVVDLNDP

-449 SQQNPADITIYE
+449 SQQNPTDITIYE
-461 AHVRDLTGNDASTD
+461 AHVRDLTGNDDSTPA
-475 EEKRG
+475 EHRG
-480 KFVGLTQPDS
+480 KFLGLTDTDTA
-490 VPVNHLKALA
+490 PVKHLQALA

-520 DPAKVANLGDDFSK
+520 DPAKVANIGDDFGK
-534 LCQVNPDVK
+534 LCQVNPEVQN
-543 TSKFGGYCGG
+543 SKFAGYCSS
-553 GQTVGDVLADLQV
+553 GQTIAAVLGDLQG
-566 GDSKDNPQVQELS
+566 GDSKENPQVQELY

-610 TKRILEF
+610 SQRILEF

-635 VVYNHTNESG
+635 VVYNHTNEAG

-758 LGGTG
+758 LAGTG

-782 GGDSIRKTQGFGNGA
+782 GGDTIRKTQGFGNGA
-797 FVDPNEMSKVD
+797 LVDANEMDGVD
-808 LATALHQSDLVR
+808 RATALHQSDLVR

-826 LKEFVLTDKD
+826 LKEFILTDKD
-836 GMPKKGAEIDYNGQ
+836 GMPKKGADIDYNGQ
-850 SAGYAQDPV
+850 PAGYAQDPT
-859 EVQNYVDKHD
+859 EIQNYVDKHD

-879 KAPASADLV
+879 KAPQGADLV

-926 GDWYNKVDYTLGDNN
+926 GDWYNRVDYTLADNN

-957 LIEQVLGKHA
+957 LIEQVLGKHV
-967 KPGSAEMAQMVS
+967 KPSGADMATMVG
-979 FYQELAELRNS
+979 FYQELAELRQS

-1020 VMTVDDGVSAGADLD
+1020 VMTVDDGVNAGADLD

-1040 LVVMINASNQ
+1040 LVVMINATNAPQ
-1050 SQSISDFRD
+1050 SVNDFRD

-1065 DLSGLQLSSA
+1065 DLTSLQLSPA
-1075 HHANNSIARDAAVSG
+1075 HHGGESIARDAAVNG

-1112 AGLPVS
+1112 SGLPVG
-1118 KKTDLSTLPPF
+1118 KKTDLSTVPPF
-1129 GNTDVY
+1129 GDTAVY
-1135 LKGFLNEWGNTNQMT
+1135 LKGFLDEWGNTNQMT
-1150 FSGNFMYEFTTE
+1150 FTSNFMYEFTTE
-1162 VSTDKLGTTNVK
+1162 VSSDKLGTTNVK
-1174 IADASWGPVNYGSCN
+1174 IADASWGPLNYGSCN

-1203 KGGETGNIG
+1203 KGGDTGNIG
-1212 VDLAKAGSYKF
+1212 LDLAKAGSYKF

-1246 KMLETVAG
+1246 KVLDTVAG

-1260 LFVKGELSGWGA
+1260 LFVKGELSGWAA

-1320 VNAETGYSFAFS
+1320 VTAETGYPFAFS
-1332 KGGSA
+1332 QPGSA

-1349 VLVKVDPAGVKAG
+1349 VLVKVDPAGTKAG

-1367 ECSVK
+1367 ECSAK

>member
-1 MTGCSTI
+1 PA
-8 ETNYSGNYKNMDM
+8 EQ
-21 KKTKVALVTAS
+21 
-32 LLALLSGCNDN
+32 
-43 SSDAS
+43 
-48 GVNPV
+48 
-53 PPTPPT
+53 
-59 PEVTDGPVA
+59 
-68 RLPKM
+68 
-73 DPPKELLVAGE
+73 LVAGPD
-84 NQVVI
+84 QAVI
-89 ALVDTQSAAKGAKA
+89 ALVDTQTSAARGVTG
-103 PFDSHSLHLW
+103 PFANYSLHLW
-113 NNDACQ
+113 NNDACS
-119 ATADSGLNTG
+119 ATAESGLNAG
-129 WDDKSKTPATADSFG
+129 WDDKVNTPAAADGFG
-144 PAWVVP
+144 PSWVVP
-150 LKNVEG
+150 LSKLEG

-177 SFSEHPDRTVAIV
+177 VFSDHPDRTVAIV
-190 AGKKDLFGS
+190 AGKNEIFGS

-238 TDSGT
+238 TESGT
-243 IKANADG
+243 IKANAEG

-255 YISLTA
+255 YITLAPTS
-261 TTLTAEQQAK
+261 LTAEQQAK

-318 ALDALYAAEATK
+318 ALDALYSEAATK
-330 LSYGAVVEG
+330 LTYGAVVEG
-339 NRVTFRLWAP
+339 GNVTFRLWAP
-349 TAKSVKLALYNASH
+349 TAKSVKLALFDGQH
-363 QKSGEVAMTF
+363 KPLGERTMTL
-373 DNASGSWSYEGGSE
+373 DEASGSWSVQGGSE
-387 LIGQFYRYDMEVYH
+387 LVGKFYRYDIQVYH
-401 PLSRKVERY
+401 PVSRKLESY
-410 EVTDPYSLSLAM
+410 QVTDPYSLSLAM
-422 NSEFSQVVDLDDP
+422 NSEFSQVVDLNDP

-461 AHVRDLTGNDASTD
+461 AHVRDLTGNDDSTPA
-475 EEKRG
+475 EHRG
-480 KFVGLTQPDS
+480 KFLGLTDTDTA
-490 VPVNHLKALA
+490 PVKHLQALA

-520 DPAKVANLGDDFSK
+520 DPAKVANISDDFGK
-534 LCQVNPDVK
+534 LCQVNPEVQN
-543 TSKFGGYCGG
+543 SKFAGYCSS
-553 GQTVGDVLADLQV
+553 GQTIEAVLGDLQ
-566 GDSKDNPQVQELS
+566 GSDSKENPQVQELY

-610 TKRILEF
+610 SQRILEF

-635 VVYNHTNESG
+635 VVYNHTNEAG

-758 LGGTG
+758 LAGTG

-782 GGDSIRKTQGFGNGA
+782 GGDTIRKTQGFGNGA
-797 FVDPNEMSKVD
+797 LVDANEMDGVD
-808 LATALHQSDLVR
+808 RATALHQADLVR

-826 LKEFVLTDKD
+826 LKDFILTDKD
-836 GMPKKGAEIDYNGQ
+836 GMPKKGSDIDYNGQ
-850 SAGYAQDPV
+850 PAGYAQDPT
-859 EVQNYVDKHD
+859 EIQNYVDKHD

-879 KAPASADLV
+879 KAPQGADLV

-926 GDWYNKVDYTLGDNN
+926 GDWYNRVDYTLADNN

-957 LIEQVLGKHA
+957 LIEKVLGKHV
-967 KPGSAEMAQMVS
+967 KPSGADMATMMG
-979 FYQELAELRNS
+979 FYQELAELRQS

-1008 RNTGPDQVPGLI
+1008 RNTGPDQEAGLI
-1020 VMTVDDGVSAGADLD
+1020 VMTVDDGVNAGADLD

-1040 LVVMINASNQ
+1040 LVVMINATNA

-1065 DLSGLQLSSA
+1065 DLTSLQLSPA
-1075 HHANNSIARDAAVSG
+1075 HHGGESIARDAAVNG

-1112 AGLPVS
+1112 SGLPVG
-1118 KKTDLSTLPPF
+1118 KKTDLSTVPPF
-1129 GNTDVY
+1129 GDTAVY

-1150 FSGNFMYEFTTE
+1150 FSSNFMYEFTTE
-1162 VSTDKLGTTNVK
+1162 VSSDKLGTTNVK
-1174 IADASWGPVNYGSCN
+1174 IADASWGPLNYGSCN

-1203 KGGETGNIG
+1203 KGGDTGNIG
-1212 VDLAKAGSYKF
+1212 LDLAKAGSYKF

-1246 KMLETVAG
+1246 KVLDTVAG

-1260 LFVKGELSGWGA
+1260 LFVKGELSGWAA

-1320 VNAETGYSFAFS
+1320 VTAETGYAIGFS
-1332 KGGSA
+1332 QPGSA

-1349 VLVKVDPAGVKAG
+1349 VLVKVDPAGTKAG

-1367 ECSVK
+1367 ECSAK

>member
-1 MTGCSTI
+1 
-8 ETNYSGNYKNMDM
+8 MDM

-43 SSDAS
+43 SSS
-48 GVNPV
+48 PS
-53 PPTPPT
+53 T
-59 PEVTDGPVA
+59 PEPTDGPVA
-68 RLPKM
+68 RLP
-73 DPPKELLVAGE
+73 DVQPPAEQLVAGPD
-84 NQVVI
+84 QAVI
-89 ALVDTQSAAKGAKA
+89 ALVDTQTSAARGVEG
-103 PFDSHSLHLW
+103 PFANHSLHLW
-113 NNDACQ
+113 NNDACN
-119 ATADSGLNTG
+119 ATAESGLNAG
-129 WDDKSKTPATADSFG
+129 WDDKANTPTAVDSFG
-144 PAWVVP
+144 PSWVVP
-150 LKNVEG
+150 LAKLEG

-163 NGDLANLTGSDMKV
+163 NGDLANLTGADMKV
-177 SFSEHPDRTVAIV
+177 VFSDHPDRTVAIV
-190 AGKKDLFGS
+190 AGKSEVFDS
-199 RAEAFTAAFGVAGAS
+199 RADAFTAAFGVAGAS

-238 TDSGT
+238 TESGT
-243 IKANADG
+243 IKANAEG

-255 YISLTA
+255 YLSLTA
-261 TTLTAEQQAK
+261 TSLTAEQQAK

-282 LPAGKDLKPLLKGE
+282 LPSGKDLKPLLKGE

-318 ALDALYAAEATK
+318 VLDALYAEEATK
-330 LSYGAVVEG
+330 LAYGAIVEG
-339 NRVTFRLWAP
+339 GNVTFRLWAP
-349 TAKSVKLALYNASH
+349 TAKSVKLALFDEQHKAL
-363 QKSGEVAMTF
+363 GERTMTQ
-373 DNASGSWSYEGGSE
+373 DDASGSWSVQGGQE
-387 LIGQFYRYDMEVYH
+387 LVGKFYRYDIQVYH
-401 PLSRKVERY
+401 PLSRKLESY
-410 EVTDPYSLSLAM
+410 QVTDPYSLSLAM

-461 AHVRDLTGNDASTD
+461 AHVRDLTGNDESTKP
-475 EEKRG
+475 EHRG
-480 KFVGLTQPDS
+480 KFLGLTDSDS
-490 VPVNHLKALA
+490 VPVKHLQSLA
-500 KSGVSHLHLLPVF
+500 QSGVSHLHLLPVF

-520 DPAKVANLGDDFSK
+520 DPAKVANLQDDFSK
-534 LCQVNPDVK
+534 LCQVNAEVK
-543 TSKFGGYCGG
+543 DSKFGGYCGG
-553 GQTVGDVLADLQV
+553 GQTIEAVLADLQ
-566 GDSKDNPQVQELS
+566 GADSKESPQVQELS

-590 GYDPYHYTTP
+590 GYDPYHYTAP
-600 EGSYATNAEG
+600 EGSYATDAEG
-610 TKRILEF
+610 SQRILEF

-635 VVYNHTNESG
+635 VVYNHTNEAG

-726 KKVNPEMYFYGEG
+726 KQVNPEMYFYGEG

-758 LGGTG
+758 LAGTG

-782 GGDSIRKTQGFGNGA
+782 GGDTIRKTQGFGNGA
-797 FVDPNEMSKVD
+797 LVDANEMDGVE

-836 GMPKKGAEIDYNGQ
+836 GMPKKGSDIDYNGQ
-850 SAGYAQDPV
+850 PAGYAQDPT
-859 EVQNYVDKHD
+859 EIQNYVDKHD

-879 KAPASADLV
+879 KAPEGADLV

-926 GDWYNKVDYTLGDNN
+926 GDWYNRVDYTLADNN

-957 LIEQVLGKHA
+957 LIEQVLGKHV
-967 KPGSAEMAQMVS
+967 KPSGADMATMVG
-979 FYQELAELRNS
+979 FYQELAELRQS

-1020 VMTVDDGVSAGADLD
+1020 VMTVDDGVNAGADLD
-1035 PAIDG
+1035 PAIEG
-1040 LVVMINASNQ
+1040 LVVMINATNQ
-1050 SQSISDFRD
+1050 PQSISDFRD
-1059 GNDQPI
+1059 GKDQPI
-1065 DLSGLQLSSA
+1065 DLSTLQLSPA
-1075 HHANNSIARDAAVSG
+1075 HHAGSSIADGALASG
-1090 GTLTL
+1090 GQLTL

-1103 VKPQSGAQG
+1103 VKPQAGAQG

-1118 KKTDLSTLPPF
+1118 KKIDLSTVPPF
-1129 GNTDVY
+1129 GDTDVFVR
-1135 LKGFLNEWGNTNQMT
+1135 GFLNEWDPVNKMIFG
-1150 FSGNFMYEFTTE
+1150 GNFTYEFTTE
-1162 VSTDKLGTTNVK
+1162 VTTDQLGTTQVK
-1174 IADASWGPVNYGSCN
+1174 IAGSDWDGPINYGKCSDTDQLATGQVSVLCANGGDLPFN
-1189 AGDKLVVGTPLTLC
+1189 AD
-1203 KGGETGNIG
+1203 
-1212 VDLAKAGSYKF
+1212 KAGSYKF

-1246 KMLETVAG
+1246 KVLDTVAG

-1260 LFVKGELSGWGA
+1260 LFVKGELSGWAA

-1287 AIYQAAFNYTGS
+1287 AIYQAAFNYMGTS
-1299 TEFKVANEDW
+1299 EFKVANEDW

-1320 VNAETGYSFAFS
+1320 VTAETGYSLGFS
-1332 KGGSA
+1332 QAGSA

-1349 VLVKVDPAGVKAG
+1349 VLVKVDPAGTKAG

-1367 ECSVK
+1367 ECSAK

>member
-1 MTGCSTI
+1 
-8 ETNYSGNYKNMDM
+8 MDM

-43 SSDAS
+43 SSS
-48 GVNPV
+48 PS
-53 PPTPPT
+53 T
-59 PEVTDGPVA
+59 PEPTDGPVA
-68 RLPKM
+68 RLPNVQ
-73 DPPKELLVAGE
+73 PPAEQLVAGPD
-84 NQVVI
+84 QAVI
-89 ALVDTQSAAKGAKA
+89 ALVDTQTSAARGVTG
-103 PFDSHSLHLW
+103 PFANYSLHLW
-113 NNDACQ
+113 NNDACS
-119 ATADSGLNTG
+119 ATAESGLNAG
-129 WDDKSKTPATADSFG
+129 WDDKVNTPAAADGFG
-144 PAWVVP
+144 PSWVVP
-150 LKNVEG
+150 LSKLEG

-177 SFSEHPDRTVAIV
+177 VFSDHPDRTVAIV
-190 AGKKDLFGS
+190 AGKNEIFGS

-238 TDSGT
+238 TESGT
-243 IKANADG
+243 IKANAEG

-255 YISLTA
+255 YITLAPTS
-261 TTLTAEQQAK
+261 LTAEQQAK

-318 ALDALYAAEATK
+318 ALDALYSEAATK
-330 LSYGAVVEG
+330 LTYGAVVEG
-339 NRVTFRLWAP
+339 GNVTFRLWAP
-349 TAKSVKLALYNASH
+349 TARSVKLALFDGQH
-363 QKSGEVAMTF
+363 KPLGERTMTL
-373 DNASGSWSYEGGSE
+373 DEASGSWSVQGGSE
-387 LIGQFYRYDMEVYH
+387 LVGKFYRYDIQVYH
-401 PLSRKVERY
+401 PVSRKLESY
-410 EVTDPYSLSLAM
+410 QVTDPYSLSLAM
-422 NSEFSQVVDLDDP
+422 NSEFSQVVDLNDP

-461 AHVRDLTGNDASTD
+461 AHVRDLTGNDDSTPV
-475 EEKRG
+475 EHRG
-480 KFVGLTQPDS
+480 KFLGLTDTDTA
-490 VPVNHLKALA
+490 PVKHLQALA

-520 DPAKVANLGDDFSK
+520 DPAKVANISDDFGK
-534 LCQVNPDVK
+534 LCQVNPEVQN
-543 TSKFGGYCGG
+543 SKFAGYCSS
-553 GQTVGDVLADLQV
+553 GQTIEAVLGDLQ
-566 GDSKDNPQVQELS
+566 GSDSKENPQVQELY

-610 TKRILEF
+610 SQRILEF

-635 VVYNHTNESG
+635 VVYNHTNEAG

-726 KKVNPEMYFYGEG
+726 KQVNPEMYFYGEG

-758 LGGTG
+758 LAGTG

-782 GGDSIRKTQGFGNGA
+782 GGDTIRKTQGFGNGA
-797 FVDPNEMSKVD
+797 LVDANEMDGVD
-808 LATALHQSDLVR
+808 RATALHQADLVR

-826 LKEFVLTDKD
+826 LKDFILTDKD
-836 GMPKKGAEIDYNGQ
+836 GMPKKGSDIDYNGQ
-850 SAGYAQDPV
+850 PAGYAQDPT
-859 EVQNYVDKHD
+859 EIQNYVDKHD

-879 KAPASADLV
+879 KAPQGADLV

-926 GDWYNKVDYTLGDNN
+926 GDWYNRVDYTLADNN
-941 FDKGLP
+941 FNKGLP

-957 LIEQVLGKHA
+957 LIEKVLGKHV
-967 KPGSAEMAQMVS
+967 KPSGADMATMVG
-979 FYQELAELRNS
+979 FYQELAELRQS

-1008 RNTGPDQVPGLI
+1008 RNTGPDQEPGLI
-1020 VMTVDDGVSAGADLD
+1020 VMTVDDGINAGADLD

-1040 LVVMINASNQ
+1040 LVVMINATNAP
-1050 SQSISDFRD
+1050 QSISDFRD

-1065 DLSGLQLSSA
+1065 DLTSLQLSPA
-1075 HHANNSIARDAAVSG
+1075 HHGGESIARDAAVNG

-1112 AGLPVS
+1112 TGLPVG
-1118 KKTDLSTLPPF
+1118 KKTDLSTVPPF
-1129 GNTDVY
+1129 GDTAVY

-1150 FSGNFMYEFTTE
+1150 FSSNFMYEFTTE
-1162 VSTDKLGTTNVK
+1162 VSSDKLGTTNVK
-1174 IADASWGPVNYGSCN
+1174 IADASWGPLNYGSCN

-1203 KGGETGNIG
+1203 KGGDTGNIG
-1212 VDLAKAGSYKF
+1212 LDLAKAGSYKF

-1246 KMLETVAG
+1246 KVLDTVAG

-1260 LFVKGELSGWGA
+1260 LFVKGELSGWAA

-1320 VNAETGYSFAFS
+1320 VTAETGYAIGFS
-1332 KGGSA
+1332 QPGSA

-1349 VLVKVDPAGVKAG
+1349 VLVKVDPAGTKAG

-1367 ECSVK
+1367 ECSAK

>member
-1 MTGCSTI
+1 MTGYSNI
-8 ETNYSGNYKNMDM
+8 ETNYSGNYKKMDM

-43 SSDAS
+43 STS
-48 GVNPV
+48 
-53 PPTPPT
+53 PT
-59 PEVTDGPVA
+59 PEPSDGPVA
-68 RLPKM
+68 RLPNVQ
-73 DPPKELLVAGE
+73 PPAEQLVAGPD
-84 NQVVI
+84 QAVI
-89 ALVDTQSAAKGAKA
+89 ALVDTQTSAARGVTG
-103 PFDSHSLHLW
+103 PFANYSLHLW
-113 NNDACQ
+113 NNDACN
-119 ATADSGLNTG
+119 ATAESGLNAG
-129 WDDKSKTPATADSFG
+129 WDDKANTPAAVDGFG
-144 PAWVVP
+144 PSWVVP
-150 LKNVEG
+150 LSKVEG

-177 SFSEHPDRTVAIV
+177 VFSDHPDRTVAIV
-190 AGKKDLFGS
+190 AGKNEIFGS

-243 IKANADG
+243 IKANAEG

-255 YISLTA
+255 YITLTP
-261 TTLTAEQQAK
+261 TSLTAEQQAK

-318 ALDALYAAEATK
+318 ALDALYSEAATK
-330 LSYGAVVEG
+330 LTYGAVVEG
-339 NRVTFRLWAP
+339 GNVTFRLWAP
-349 TAKSVKLALYNASH
+349 TARSVKLALFDEQH
-363 QKSGEVAMTF
+363 KSLGERTMTL
-373 DNASGSWSYEGGSE
+373 DEASGSWSVQGGSE
-387 LIGQFYRYDMEVYH
+387 LVGKFYRYDIQVYH
-401 PLSRKVERY
+401 PVSRKLESY
-410 EVTDPYSLSLAM
+410 QVTDPYSLSLAM
-422 NSEFSQVVDLDDP
+422 NSEFSQVVDLNDP

-461 AHVRDLTGNDASTD
+461 AHVRDLTGNDDSTPA
-475 EEKRG
+475 EHRG
-480 KFVGLTQPDS
+480 KFLGLTDTDTA
-490 VPVNHLKALA
+490 PVKHLQALA

-520 DPAKVANLGDDFSK
+520 DPAKVANIGDDFGK
-534 LCQVNPDVK
+534 LCQVNPEVQN
-543 TSKFGGYCGG
+543 SKFAGYCSS
-553 GQTVGDVLADLQV
+553 GQTIEAVLGDLQG
-566 GDSKDNPQVQELS
+566 GDSKENPQVQELY

-610 TKRILEF
+610 SQRILEF

-635 VVYNHTNESG
+635 VVYNHTNEAG

-726 KKVNPEMYFYGEG
+726 KQVNPEMYFYGEG

-758 LGGTG
+758 LAGTG

-782 GGDSIRKTQGFGNGA
+782 GGDTIRKTQGFGNGA
-797 FVDPNEMSKVD
+797 LVDANEMDGVD
-808 LATALHQSDLVR
+808 RATALHQSDLVR

-826 LKEFVLTDKD
+826 LKDFILTDKD
-836 GMPKKGAEIDYNGQ
+836 GMPKKGADIDYNGQ
-850 SAGYAQDPV
+850 PAGYAQDPT
-859 EVQNYVDKHD
+859 EIQNYVDKHD

-879 KAPASADLV
+879 KAPQGADLV

-926 GDWYNKVDYTLGDNN
+926 GDWYNRVDYTLADNN

-957 LIEQVLGKHA
+957 LIEQVLGKHV
-967 KPGSAEMAQMVS
+967 KPSGADMATMVG
-979 FYQELAELRNS
+979 FYQELAELRQS

-1020 VMTVDDGVSAGADLD
+1020 VMTVDDGVNAGADLD

-1040 LVVMINASNQ
+1040 LVVMINATNAP
-1050 SQSISDFRD
+1050 QSIGDFRD

-1065 DLSGLQLSSA
+1065 DLTSLQLSPA
-1075 HHANNSIARDAAVSG
+1075 HHGGESIARDAAVNG

-1112 AGLPVS
+1112 SGLPVG
-1118 KKTDLSTLPPF
+1118 KKTDLSTVPPF
-1129 GNTDVY
+1129 GDTAVY
-1135 LKGFLNEWGNTNQMT
+1135 LKGFLDEWGNTNQMT
-1150 FSGNFMYEFTTE
+1150 FSSNFMYEFTTE
-1162 VSTDKLGTTNVK
+1162 VSSDKLGTTNVK
-1174 IADASWGPVNYGSCN
+1174 IADASWGPLNYGSCN

-1203 KGGETGNIG
+1203 KGGDTGNIG
-1212 VDLAKAGSYKF
+1212 LDLAKAGSYKF

-1246 KMLETVAG
+1246 KVLDTVAG

-1260 LFVKGELSGWGA
+1260 LFVKGELSGWAA

-1320 VNAETGYSFAFS
+1320 LKAETGYPFAFS
-1332 KGGSA
+1332 QAGSA

-1349 VLVKVDPAGVKAG
+1349 VLVKVDPAGAKAG

-1367 ECSVK
+1367 ECSAK

>member
-1 MTGCSTI
+1 
-8 ETNYSGNYKNMDM
+8 MDM

-43 SSDAS
+43 SSS
-48 GVNPV
+48 PS
-53 PPTPPT
+53 T
-59 PEVTDGPVA
+59 PEPTDGPVA
-68 RLPKM
+68 RLPNVQ
-73 DPPKELLVAGE
+73 PPAEQLVAGPD
-84 NQVVI
+84 QAVI
-89 ALVDTQSAAKGAKA
+89 ALVDTQTSAARGVTG
-103 PFDSHSLHLW
+103 PFANYSLHLW
-113 NNDACQ
+113 NNDACS
-119 ATADSGLNTG
+119 ATAESGLNAG
-129 WDDKSKTPATADSFG
+129 WDDKVNTPAAADGFG
-144 PAWVVP
+144 PSWVVP
-150 LKNVEG
+150 LSKLEG

-177 SFSEHPDRTVAIV
+177 VFSDHPDRTVAIV
-190 AGKKDLFGS
+190 AGKNEIFGS

-238 TDSGT
+238 TESGT
-243 IKANADG
+243 IKANAEG

-255 YISLTA
+255 YITLAPTS
-261 TTLTAEQQAK
+261 LTAEQQAK

-318 ALDALYAAEATK
+318 ALDALYSEAATK
-330 LSYGAVVEG
+330 LTYGAVVEG
-339 NRVTFRLWAP
+339 GNVTFRLWAP
-349 TAKSVKLALYNASH
+349 TAKSVKLALFDGQH
-363 QKSGEVAMTF
+363 KPLGERTMTL
-373 DNASGSWSYEGGSE
+373 DEASGSWSVQGGSE
-387 LIGQFYRYDMEVYH
+387 LVGKFYRYDIQVYH
-401 PLSRKVERY
+401 PVSRKLESY
-410 EVTDPYSLSLAM
+410 QVTDPYSLSLAM
-422 NSEFSQVVDLDDP
+422 NSEFSQVVDLNDP

-461 AHVRDLTGNDASTD
+461 AHVRDLTGNDDSTPA
-475 EEKRG
+475 EHRG
-480 KFVGLTQPDS
+480 KFLGLTDTDTA
-490 VPVNHLKALA
+490 PVKHLQALA

-520 DPAKVANLGDDFSK
+520 DPAKVANISDDFGK
-534 LCQVNPDVK
+534 LCQVNPEVQN
-543 TSKFGGYCGG
+543 SKFAGYCSS
-553 GQTVGDVLADLQV
+553 GQTIEAVLGDLQ
-566 GDSKDNPQVQELS
+566 GSDSKENPQVQELY

-610 TKRILEF
+610 SQRILEF

-635 VVYNHTNESG
+635 VVYNHTNEAG

-758 LGGTG
+758 LAGTG

-782 GGDSIRKTQGFGNGA
+782 GGDTIRKTQGFGNGA
-797 FVDPNEMSKVD
+797 LVDANEMDGVD
-808 LATALHQSDLVR
+808 RATALHQADLVR

-826 LKEFVLTDKD
+826 LKDFILTDKD
-836 GMPKKGAEIDYNGQ
+836 GMPKKGSDIDYNGQ
-850 SAGYAQDPV
+850 PAGYAQDPT
-859 EVQNYVDKHD
+859 EIQNYVDKHD

-879 KAPASADLV
+879 KAPQGADLV

-926 GDWYNKVDYTLGDNN
+926 GDWYNRVDYTLADNN

-957 LIEQVLGKHA
+957 LIEKVLGKHV
-967 KPGSAEMAQMVS
+967 KPSGADMATMMG
-979 FYQELAELRNS
+979 FYQELAELRQS

-1008 RNTGPDQVPGLI
+1008 RNTGPDQEAGLI
-1020 VMTVDDGVSAGADLD
+1020 VMTVDDGVNAGADLD

-1040 LVVMINASNQ
+1040 LVVMINATNA

-1065 DLSGLQLSSA
+1065 DLTSLQLSPA
-1075 HHANNSIARDAAVSG
+1075 HHGGESIARDAAVNG

-1112 AGLPVS
+1112 SGLPVG
-1118 KKTDLSTLPPF
+1118 KKTDLSTVPPF
-1129 GNTDVY
+1129 GDTAVY

-1150 FSGNFMYEFTTE
+1150 FSSNFMYEFTTE
-1162 VSTDKLGTTNVK
+1162 VSSDKLGTTNVK
-1174 IADASWGPVNYGSCN
+1174 IADASWGPLNYGSCN

-1203 KGGETGNIG
+1203 KGGDTGNIG
-1212 VDLAKAGSYKF
+1212 LDLAKAGSYKF

-1246 KMLETVAG
+1246 KVLDTVAG

-1260 LFVKGELSGWGA
+1260 LFVKGELSGWAA

-1320 VNAETGYSFAFS
+1320 VTAETGYAIGFS
-1332 KGGSA
+1332 QPGSA

-1349 VLVKVDPAGVKAG
+1349 VLVKVDPAGTKAG

-1367 ECSVK
+1367 ECSAK

>member
-1 MTGCSTI
+1 
-8 ETNYSGNYKNMDM
+8 MDM

-43 SSDAS
+43 SSS
-48 GVNPV
+48 PS
-53 PPTPPT
+53 T
-59 PEVTDGPVA
+59 PEPTDGPVA
-68 RLPKM
+68 RLP
-73 DPPKELLVAGE
+73 DVQPPAEQLVAGPD
-84 NQVVI
+84 QAVI
-89 ALVDTQSAAKGAKA
+89 ALVGTQTSAARGIEG
-103 PFDSHSLHLW
+103 PFANHSLHLW
-113 NNDACQ
+113 NNDACN
-119 ATADSGLNTG
+119 ATAESGLNAG
-129 WDDKSKTPATADSFG
+129 WDDKANTPTAVDSFG
-144 PAWVVP
+144 PSWVVP
-150 LKNVEG
+150 LAKLEG

-163 NGDLANLTGSDMKV
+163 NGDLANLTGADMKV
-177 SFSEHPDRTVAIV
+177 VFSDHPDRTVAIV
-190 AGKKDLFGS
+190 AGKSEVFDS
-199 RAEAFTAAFGVAGAS
+199 RADAFTAAFGVAGAS

-238 TDSGT
+238 TESGT
-243 IKANADG
+243 IKANAEG

-255 YISLTA
+255 YLSLTA
-261 TTLTAEQQAK
+261 TSLTAEQQAK

-282 LPAGKDLKPLLKGE
+282 LPSGKDLKPLLKGE

-318 ALDALYAAEATK
+318 ALDALYAEEATK
-330 LSYGAVVEG
+330 LAYGAIVEG
-339 NRVTFRLWAP
+339 GNVTFRLWAP
-349 TAKSVKLALYNASH
+349 TAKSVKLALFDEQHKAL
-363 QKSGEVAMTF
+363 GERTMTQ
-373 DNASGSWSYEGGSE
+373 DEASGSWSVQGGQE
-387 LIGQFYRYDMEVYH
+387 LVGKFYRYDIQVYH
-401 PLSRKVERY
+401 PLSRKLESY
-410 EVTDPYSLSLAM
+410 QVTDPYSLSLAM

-461 AHVRDLTGNDASTD
+461 AHVRDLTGNDESTKP
-475 EEKRG
+475 EHRG
-480 KFVGLTQPDS
+480 KFLGLTDSDS
-490 VPVNHLKALA
+490 VPVKHLQSLA
-500 KSGVSHLHLLPVF
+500 QSGVSHLHLLPVF

-520 DPAKVANLGDDFSK
+520 DPAKVANLQDDFSK
-534 LCQVNPDVK
+534 LCQVNAEVK
-543 TSKFGGYCGG
+543 DSKFGGYCGG
-553 GQTVGDVLADLQV
+553 GQTIEAVLADLQ
-566 GDSKDNPQVQELS
+566 GADSKESPQVQELS

-590 GYDPYHYTTP
+590 GYDPYHYTAP
-600 EGSYATNAEG
+600 EGSYATDAEG
-610 TKRILEF
+610 SQRILEF

-635 VVYNHTNESG
+635 VVYNHTNEAG

-726 KKVNPEMYFYGEG
+726 KQVNPEMYFYGEG

-758 LGGTG
+758 LAGTG

-782 GGDSIRKTQGFGNGA
+782 GGDTIRKTQGFGNGA
-797 FVDPNEMSKVD
+797 LVDANEMDGVE

-836 GMPKKGAEIDYNGQ
+836 GMPKKGSDIDYNGQ
-850 SAGYAQDPV
+850 PAGYAQDPT
-859 EVQNYVDKHD
+859 EIQNYVDKHD

-879 KAPASADLV
+879 KAPEGADLV

-926 GDWYNKVDYTLGDNN
+926 GDWYNRVDYTLADNN

-957 LIEQVLGKHA
+957 LIEQVLGKHV
-967 KPGSAEMAQMVS
+967 KPSGADMATMVG
-979 FYQELAELRNS
+979 FYQELAELRQS

-1020 VMTVDDGVSAGADLD
+1020 VMTVDDGVNAGADLD
-1035 PAIDG
+1035 PAIEG
-1040 LVVMINASNQ
+1040 LVVMINATNQ
-1050 SQSISDFRD
+1050 PQSISDFRD
-1059 GNDQPI
+1059 GKDQPI
-1065 DLSGLQLSSA
+1065 DLSTLQLSPA
-1075 HHANNSIARDAAVSG
+1075 HHAGSSIADGALASG
-1090 GTLTL
+1090 GQLTL

-1103 VKPQSGAQG
+1103 VKPQAGAQG

-1118 KKTDLSTLPPF
+1118 KKIDLSTVPPF
-1129 GNTDVY
+1129 GDTDVFVR
-1135 LKGFLNEWGNTNQMT
+1135 GFLNEWDPVNKMIFG
-1150 FSGNFMYEFTTE
+1150 GNFTYEFTTE
-1162 VSTDKLGTTNVK
+1162 VTTDQLGTTQVK
-1174 IADASWGPVNYGSCN
+1174 IAGSDWDGPINYGKCSDTDQLATGQVSVLCANGGDLPFN
-1189 AGDKLVVGTPLTLC
+1189 AD
-1203 KGGETGNIG
+1203 
-1212 VDLAKAGSYKF
+1212 KAGSYKF

-1246 KMLETVAG
+1246 KVLDTVAG

-1260 LFVKGELSGWGA
+1260 LFVKGELSGWAA

-1287 AIYQAAFNYTGS
+1287 AIYQAAFNYMGTS
-1299 TEFKVANEDW
+1299 EFKVANEDW

-1320 VNAETGYSFAFS
+1320 VTAETGYSLGFS
-1332 KGGSA
+1332 QAGSA

-1349 VLVKVDPAGVKAG
+1349 VLVKVDPAGTKAG

-1367 ECSVK
+1367 ECSAK

>member
-1 MTGCSTI
+1 MTGYSNI
-8 ETNYSGNYKNMDM
+8 ETNYSGNYKKMDM

-43 SSDAS
+43 SSS
-48 GVNPV
+48 
-53 PPTPPT
+53 PT
-59 PEVTDGPVA
+59 PEPSDGPVA
-68 RLPKM
+68 RLPNVQ
-73 DPPKELLVAGE
+73 PPAEQLVAGPD
-84 NQVVI
+84 QAVI
-89 ALVDTQSAAKGAKA
+89 ALVDTQTSAARGVTG
-103 PFDSHSLHLW
+103 PFANYSLHLW
-113 NNDACQ
+113 NNDACN
-119 ATADSGLNTG
+119 ATAESGLNAG
-129 WDDKSKTPATADSFG
+129 WDDKANTPAAVDGFG
-144 PAWVVP
+144 PSWVVP
-150 LKNVEG
+150 LSKVEG

-177 SFSEHPDRTVAIV
+177 VFSDHPDRTVAIV
-190 AGKKDLFGS
+190 AGKNEIFGS

-243 IKANADG
+243 IKANAEG

-255 YISLTA
+255 YITLTP
-261 TTLTAEQQAK
+261 TSLTAEQQAK

-318 ALDALYAAEATK
+318 ALDALYSEVATK
-330 LSYGAVVEG
+330 LTYGAVVEG
-339 NRVTFRLWAP
+339 GNVTFRLWAP
-349 TAKSVKLALYNASH
+349 TARSVKLALFDEQH
-363 QKSGEVAMTF
+363 KSLGERTMTL
-373 DNASGSWSYEGGSE
+373 DEASGSWSVQGGSE
-387 LIGQFYRYDMEVYH
+387 LVGKFYRYDIQVYH
-401 PLSRKVERY
+401 PVSRKLESY
-410 EVTDPYSLSLAM
+410 QVTDPYSLSLAM
-422 NSEFSQVVDLDDP
+422 NSEFSQVVDLNDP

-461 AHVRDLTGNDASTD
+461 AHVRDLTGNDDSTPA
-475 EEKRG
+475 EHRG
-480 KFVGLTQPDS
+480 KFLGLTDTDTA
-490 VPVNHLKALA
+490 PVKHLQALA

-520 DPAKVANLGDDFSK
+520 DPAKVANIGDDFGK
-534 LCQVNPDVK
+534 LCQVNPEVQN
-543 TSKFGGYCGG
+543 SKFAGYCSS
-553 GQTVGDVLADLQV
+553 GQTIAAVLGDLQG
-566 GDSKDNPQVQELS
+566 GDSKENPQVQELY

-610 TKRILEF
+610 SQRILEF

-635 VVYNHTNESG
+635 VVYNHTNEAG

-758 LGGTG
+758 LAGTG

-782 GGDSIRKTQGFGNGA
+782 GGDTIRKTQGFGNGA
-797 FVDPNEMSKVD
+797 LVDANEMDGVD
-808 LATALHQSDLVR
+808 RATALHQSDLVR

-826 LKEFVLTDKD
+826 LKEFILTDKD
-836 GMPKKGAEIDYNGQ
+836 GMPKKGADIDYNGQ
-850 SAGYAQDPV
+850 PAGYAQDPT
-859 EVQNYVDKHD
+859 EIQNYVDKHD

-879 KAPASADLV
+879 KAPQGADLV

-926 GDWYNKVDYTLGDNN
+926 GDWYNRVDYTLADNN

-947 RKDKDGDNYP
+947 RKDKDGDNYR
-957 LIEQVLGKHA
+957 LIEQVLGKHV
-967 KPGSAEMAQMVS
+967 KPSGADMATMVG
-979 FYQELAELRNS
+979 FYQELAELRQS

-1020 VMTVDDGVSAGADLD
+1020 VMTVDDGINAGADLD
-1035 PAIDG
+1035 PVIDG
-1040 LVVMINASNQ
+1040 LVVMINATNAP
-1050 SQSISDFRD
+1050 QSIGDFRD

-1065 DLSGLQLSSA
+1065 DLTSLQLSPA
-1075 HHANNSIARDAAVSG
+1075 HHGGESIARDAAVNG

-1112 AGLPVS
+1112 SGLPVG
-1118 KKTDLSTLPPF
+1118 KKTDLSTVPPF
-1129 GNTDVY
+1129 GDTAVY
-1135 LKGFLNEWGNTNQMT
+1135 LKGFLDEWGNTNQMT
-1150 FSGNFMYEFTTE
+1150 FTSNFMYEFTTE
-1162 VSTDKLGTTNVK
+1162 VSSDKLGTTNVK
-1174 IADASWGPVNYGSCN
+1174 IADASWGPLNYGSCN
-1189 AGDKLVVGTPLTLC
+1189 AGDKLVAGTPLTLC
-1203 KGGETGNIG
+1203 KGGDTGNIG
-1212 VDLAKAGSYKF
+1212 LDLAKAGSYKF
-1223 VFTAMNKDKPTLS
+1223 VFTAMNKEKPTLS

-1246 KMLETVAG
+1246 KVLDTVAG

-1260 LFVKGELSGWGA
+1260 LFVKGELSGWAA

-1287 AIYQAAFNYTGS
+1287 AIYQAAFNYNGS

-1320 VNAETGYSFAFS
+1320 LKAETGYPFAFS
-1332 KGGSA
+1332 QAGSA

-1349 VLVKVDPAGVKAG
+1349 VLVKVDPAGAKAG

-1367 ECSVK
+1367 ECSAK

>member
-1 MTGCSTI
+1 
-8 ETNYSGNYKNMDM
+8 MDM

-43 SSDAS
+43 STS
-48 GVNPV
+48 
-53 PPTPPT
+53 PT
-59 PEVTDGPVA
+59 PEPSDGPVA
-68 RLPKM
+68 RLPNVQ
-73 DPPKELLVAGE
+73 PPAEQLVAGPD
-84 NQVVI
+84 QAVI
-89 ALVDTQSAAKGAKA
+89 ALVDTQTSAARGVTG
-103 PFDSHSLHLW
+103 PFANYSLHLW
-113 NNDACQ
+113 NNDACN
-119 ATADSGLNTG
+119 ATAESGLNAG
-129 WDDKSKTPATADSFG
+129 WDDKANTPAAADGFG
-144 PAWVVP
+144 PSWVVP
-150 LKNVEG
+150 LSKVEG

-177 SFSEHPDRTVAIV
+177 VFSDHPDRTVAIV
-190 AGKKDLFGS
+190 VGKNEIFGS

-238 TDSGT
+238 TNSGT
-243 IKANADG
+243 IKANAEG

-255 YISLTA
+255 YITLTP
-261 TTLTAEQQAK
+261 TSLTAEQQAK

-318 ALDALYAAEATK
+318 ALDALYSEAATK
-330 LSYGAVVEG
+330 LTYGAVVEG
-339 NRVTFRLWAP
+339 GNVTFRLWAP
-349 TAKSVKLALYNASH
+349 TARSVKLALFDEQH
-363 QKSGEVAMTF
+363 KSLGERTMTL
-373 DNASGSWSYEGGSE
+373 DEASGSWSVQGGSE
-387 LIGQFYRYDMEVYH
+387 LVGKFYRYDIQVYH
-401 PLSRKVERY
+401 PVSRKLESY
-410 EVTDPYSLSLAM
+410 QVTDPYSLSLAM
-422 NSEFSQVVDLDDP
+422 NSEFSQVVDLNDP

-461 AHVRDLTGNDASTD
+461 AHVRDLTGNDDSTPA
-475 EEKRG
+475 EHRG
-480 KFVGLTQPDS
+480 KFLGLTDTDTA
-490 VPVNHLKALA
+490 PVKHLQALA

-520 DPAKVANLGDDFSK
+520 DPAKVANISDDFGK
-534 LCQVNPDVK
+534 LCQVNPEVQN
-543 TSKFGGYCGG
+543 SKFAGYCSS
-553 GQTVGDVLADLQV
+553 GQTIEAVLGDLQ
-566 GDSKDNPQVQELS
+566 GSDSKENPQVQELY

-610 TKRILEF
+610 SQRILEF

-635 VVYNHTNESG
+635 VVYNHTNEAG

-726 KKVNPEMYFYGEG
+726 KQVNPEMYFYGEG

-758 LGGTG
+758 LAGTG

-782 GGDSIRKTQGFGNGA
+782 GGDTIRKTQGFGNGA
-797 FVDPNEMSKVD
+797 LVDANEMDGVD
-808 LATALHQSDLVR
+808 RATALHQSDLVR

-826 LKEFVLTDKD
+826 LKDFILTDKD
-836 GMPKKGAEIDYNGQ
+836 GMPKKGADIDYNGQ
-850 SAGYAQDPV
+850 PAGYAQDPT
-859 EVQNYVDKHD
+859 EIQNYVDKHD

-879 KAPASADLV
+879 KAPQGADLV

-926 GDWYNKVDYTLGDNN
+926 GDWYNRVDYTLADNN

-957 LIEQVLGKHA
+957 LIEQVLGKHV
-967 KPGSAEMAQMVS
+967 KPSGADMATMVG
-979 FYQELAELRNS
+979 FYQELAELRQS

-1020 VMTVDDGVSAGADLD
+1020 VMTVDDGVNAGADLD

-1040 LVVMINASNQ
+1040 LVVMINATNAPQ
-1050 SQSISDFRD
+1050 SVSDFRD

-1065 DLSGLQLSSA
+1065 DLTSLQLSPA
-1075 HHANNSIARDAAVSG
+1075 HHGGESIARDAAVNG

-1103 VKPQSGAQG
+1103 VKPQSGTQG
-1112 AGLPVS
+1112 SGLPVG
-1118 KKTDLSTLPPF
+1118 KKTDLSTVPPF
-1129 GNTDVY
+1129 GDTAVY
-1135 LKGFLNEWGNTNQMT
+1135 LKGFLEEWGNTNQMT
-1150 FSGNFMYEFTTE
+1150 FSSNFMYEFTTE
-1162 VSTDKLGTTNVK
+1162 VSSDKLGTTNVK
-1174 IADASWGPVNYGSCN
+1174 IADASWGPLNYGSCN

-1203 KGGETGNIG
+1203 KGGDTGNIG
-1212 VDLAKAGSYKF
+1212 LDLAKAGSYKF

-1246 KMLETVAG
+1246 KVLDTVAG

-1260 LFVKGELSGWGA
+1260 LFVKGELSGWNA

-1320 VNAETGYSFAFS
+1320 LKAETGYPFAFS
-1332 KGGSA
+1332 QAGSA

-1349 VLVKVDPAGVKAG
+1349 VLVKVDPAGAKAG

-1367 ECSVK
+1367 ECSAK

>member
-1 MTGCSTI
+1 
-8 ETNYSGNYKNMDM
+8 MDM

-43 SSDAS
+43 SSS
-48 GVNPV
+48 PS
-53 PPTPPT
+53 T
-59 PEVTDGPVA
+59 PEPTDGPVA
-68 RLPKM
+68 RLPNVQ
-73 DPPKELLVAGE
+73 PPAEQLVAGPD
-84 NQVVI
+84 QAVI
-89 ALVDTQSAAKGAKA
+89 ALVDTQTSAARGVTG
-103 PFDSHSLHLW
+103 PFANHSLHLW
-113 NNDACQ
+113 NNDACS
-119 ATADSGLNTG
+119 ATAESGLNAG
-129 WDDKSKTPATADSFG
+129 WDDKVNTPAAADGFG
-144 PAWVVP
+144 PSWVVP
-150 LKNVEG
+150 LSKLEG

-177 SFSEHPDRTVAIV
+177 VFSDHPDRTVAIV
-190 AGKKDLFGS
+190 AGKNEIFGS

-238 TDSGT
+238 TESGT
-243 IKANADG
+243 IKANAEG

-255 YISLTA
+255 YITLAPTS
-261 TTLTAEQQAK
+261 LTAEQQAK

-318 ALDALYAAEATK
+318 ALDALYSEAATK
-330 LSYGAVVEG
+330 LTYGAVVEG
-339 NRVTFRLWAP
+339 GNVTFRLWAP
-349 TAKSVKLALYNASH
+349 TAKSVKLALFDGQH
-363 QKSGEVAMTF
+363 KPLGERTMTL
-373 DNASGSWSYEGGSE
+373 DEASGSWSVQGGSE
-387 LIGQFYRYDMEVYH
+387 LVGKFYRYDIQVYH
-401 PLSRKVERY
+401 PVSRKLESY
-410 EVTDPYSLSLAM
+410 QVTDPYSLSLAM
-422 NSEFSQVVDLDDP
+422 NSEFSQVVDLNDP

-461 AHVRDLTGNDASTD
+461 AHVRDLTGNDDSTPA
-475 EEKRG
+475 EHRG
-480 KFVGLTQPDS
+480 KFLGLTDTDTA
-490 VPVNHLKALA
+490 PVKHLQALA

-520 DPAKVANLGDDFSK
+520 DPAKVANISDDFGK
-534 LCQVNPDVK
+534 LCQVNPEVQN
-543 TSKFGGYCGG
+543 SKFAGYCSS
-553 GQTVGDVLADLQV
+553 GQTIEAVLGDLQ
-566 GDSKDNPQVQELS
+566 GSDSKENPQVQELY

-610 TKRILEF
+610 SQRILEF

-635 VVYNHTNESG
+635 VVYNHTNEAG

-726 KKVNPEMYFYGEG
+726 KQVNPEMYFYGEG

-758 LGGTG
+758 LAGTG

-782 GGDSIRKTQGFGNGA
+782 GGDTIRKTQGFGNGA
-797 FVDPNEMSKVD
+797 LVDANEMDGVD
-808 LATALHQSDLVR
+808 RATALHQADLVR

-826 LKEFVLTDKD
+826 LKDFILTDKD
-836 GMPKKGAEIDYNGQ
+836 GMPKKGFDIDYNGQ
-850 SAGYAQDPV
+850 PAGYAQDPT
-859 EVQNYVDKHD
+859 EIQNYVDKHD

-879 KAPASADLV
+879 KAPQGADLV

-926 GDWYNKVDYTLGDNN
+926 GDWYNRVDYTLADNN

-957 LIEQVLGKHA
+957 LIEKVLGKHV
-967 KPGSAEMAQMVS
+967 KPSGADMATMVG
-979 FYQELAELRNS
+979 FYQELAELRQS

-1008 RNTGPDQVPGLI
+1008 RNTGPDQEAGLI
-1020 VMTVDDGVSAGADLD
+1020 VMTVDDGINAGADLD

-1040 LVVMINASNQ
+1040 LVVMINATNAP
-1050 SQSISDFRD
+1050 QSISDFRD

-1065 DLSGLQLSSA
+1065 DLTSLQLSPA
-1075 HHANNSIARDAAVSG
+1075 HHGGESIARDAAVNG

-1112 AGLPVS
+1112 AGLPIS

-1129 GNTDVY
+1129 GTTGIFIR
-1135 LKGFLNEWGNTNQMT
+1135 GFLGQWDPVNQMA
-1150 FSGNFMYEFTTE
+1150 FSGNYMYELTTPVAE
-1162 VSTDKLGTTNVK
+1162 GQLGETTLK
-1174 IADASWGPVNYGSCN
+1174 IADANWGSINYGKCAPSDVLTI
-1189 AGDKLVVGTPLTLC
+1189 ATPLTLC
-1203 KGGETGNIG
+1203 KGGDNVGMT
-1212 VDLAKAGSYKF
+1212 LSKAGNYKF
-1223 VFTAMNKDKPTLS
+1223 VFTAMNKEKPTLS
-1236 VSFTEPVQSC
+1236 VS
-1246 KMLETVAG
+1246 VADAT
-1254 NPLGYN
+1254 P
-1260 LFVKGELSGWGA
+1260 
-1272 QPQYQLSYKGMDGDL
+1272 
-1287 AIYQAAFNYTGS
+1287 
-1299 TEFKVANEDW
+1299 
-1309 SKEYLLNGGGA
+1309 
-1320 VNAETGYSFAFS
+1320 
-1332 KGGSA
+1332 
-1337 NNSITLPQGLWS
+1337 
-1349 VLVKVDPAGVKAG
+1349 
-1362 TAVIQ
+1362 
-1367 ECSVK
+1367 

>member
-1 MTGCSTI
+1 
-8 ETNYSGNYKNMDM
+8 MDM

-43 SSDAS
+43 SSS
-48 GVNPV
+48 PS
-53 PPTPPT
+53 TPDP
-59 PEVTDGPVA
+59 TDGPVA
-68 RLPKM
+68 RLPNVQ
-73 DPPKELLVAGE
+73 PPAEQLVAGPD
-84 NQVVI
+84 QAVI
-89 ALVDTQSAAKGAKA
+89 ALVDTQTSAARGVTG
-103 PFDSHSLHLW
+103 PFANYSLHLW
-113 NNDACQ
+113 NNDACS
-119 ATADSGLNTG
+119 ATAESGLNAG
-129 WDDKSKTPATADSFG
+129 WDDKVNTPAAADGFG
-144 PAWVVP
+144 PSWVVP
-150 LKNVEG
+150 LSKLEG

-177 SFSEHPDRTVAIV
+177 VFSDHPDRTVAIV
-190 AGKKDLFGS
+190 AGKNEIFGS

-238 TDSGT
+238 TESGT
-243 IKANADG
+243 IKANAEG

-255 YISLTA
+255 YITLTP
-261 TTLTAEQQAK
+261 TSLTAEQQAK

-318 ALDALYAAEATK
+318 ALDALYSEAATK
-330 LSYGAVVEG
+330 LTYGAVVEG
-339 NRVTFRLWAP
+339 GNVTFRLWAP
-349 TAKSVKLALYNASH
+349 TARSVKLALFDGQH
-363 QKSGEVAMTF
+363 KPLGERTMTL
-373 DNASGSWSYEGGSE
+373 DEASGSWSVQGGSE
-387 LIGQFYRYDMEVYH
+387 LVGKFYRYDIQVYH
-401 PLSRKVERY
+401 PVSRKLESY
-410 EVTDPYSLSLAM
+410 QVTDPYSLSLAM
-422 NSEFSQVVDLDDP
+422 NSEFSQVVDLNDP

-461 AHVRDLTGNDASTD
+461 AHVRDLTGNDDSTPV
-475 EEKRG
+475 EHRG
-480 KFVGLTQPDS
+480 KFLGLTDTDTA
-490 VPVNHLKALA
+490 PVKHLQALA

-520 DPAKVANLGDDFSK
+520 DPAKVANISDDFGK
-534 LCQVNPDVK
+534 LCQVNPEVQN
-543 TSKFGGYCGG
+543 SKFAGYCSS
-553 GQTVGDVLADLQV
+553 GQTIEAVLGDLQ
-566 GDSKDNPQVQELS
+566 GSDSKENPQVQELY

-610 TKRILEF
+610 SQRILEF

-635 VVYNHTNESG
+635 VVYNHTNEAG

-726 KKVNPEMYFYGEG
+726 KQVNPEMYFYGEG

-758 LGGTG
+758 LAGTG

-782 GGDSIRKTQGFGNGA
+782 GGDTIRKTQGFGNGA
-797 FVDPNEMSKVD
+797 LVDANEMDGVD
-808 LATALHQSDLVR
+808 RATALHQADLVR

-826 LKEFVLTDKD
+826 LKDFILTDKD
-836 GMPKKGAEIDYNGQ
+836 GMPKKGSDIDYNGQ
-850 SAGYAQDPV
+850 PAGYAQDPT
-859 EVQNYVDKHD
+859 EIQNYVDKHD

-879 KAPASADLV
+879 KAPQGADLV

-926 GDWYNKVDYTLGDNN
+926 GDWYNRVDYTLADNN

-957 LIEQVLGKHA
+957 LIEKVLGKHV
-967 KPGSAEMAQMVS
+967 KPSGADMATMVG
-979 FYQELAELRNS
+979 FYQELAELRQS

-1008 RNTGPDQVPGLI
+1008 RNTGPDQEPGLI
-1020 VMTVDDGVSAGADLD
+1020 VMTVDDGINAGADLD

-1040 LVVMINASNQ
+1040 LVVMINATNAPQ
-1050 SQSISDFRD
+1050 SVSDFRD

-1065 DLSGLQLSSA
+1065 DLTSLQLSPA
-1075 HHANNSIARDAAVSG
+1075 HHGGESIARDAAVNG

-1112 AGLPVS
+1112 TGLPVG
-1118 KKTDLSTLPPF
+1118 KKTDLSTVPPF
-1129 GNTDVY
+1129 GDTAVY

-1150 FSGNFMYEFTTE
+1150 FSSNFMYEFTTE
-1162 VSTDKLGTTNVK
+1162 VSSDKLGTTNVK
-1174 IADASWGPVNYGSCN
+1174 IADASWGPLNYGSCN

-1203 KGGETGNIG
+1203 KGGDTGNIG
-1212 VDLAKAGSYKF
+1212 LDLAKAGSYKF

-1246 KMLETVAG
+1246 KVLDTVAG

-1260 LFVKGELSGWGA
+1260 LFVKGELSGWAA

-1320 VNAETGYSFAFS
+1320 VTAETGYAIGFS
-1332 KGGSA
+1332 QPGSA

-1349 VLVKVDPAGVKAG
+1349 VLVKVDPAGTKAG

-1367 ECSVK
+1367 ECSAK

>member
-1 MTGCSTI
+1 MTGYSDI
-8 ETNYSGNYKNMDM
+8 ETNYSGNYKKMDM

-43 SSDAS
+43 SSS
-48 GVNPV
+48 PS
-53 PPTPPT
+53 TPDP
-59 PEVTDGPVA
+59 TDGPVA
-68 RLPKM
+68 RLPNVQ
-73 DPPKELLVAGE
+73 PPAEQLVAGPD
-84 NQVVI
+84 QAVI
-89 ALVDTQSAAKGAKA
+89 ALVDTQTSAARGVTG
-103 PFDSHSLHLW
+103 PFANYSLHLW
-113 NNDACQ
+113 NNDACS
-119 ATADSGLNTG
+119 ATAESGLNAG
-129 WDDKSKTPATADSFG
+129 WDDKVNTPAAADGFG
-144 PAWVVP
+144 PSWVVP
-150 LKNVEG
+150 LSKLEG

-177 SFSEHPDRTVAIV
+177 VFSDHPDRTVAIV
-190 AGKKDLFGS
+190 AGKNEIFGS

-238 TDSGT
+238 TESGT
-243 IKANADG
+243 IKANAEG

-255 YISLTA
+255 YITLTP
-261 TTLTAEQQAK
+261 TSLTAEQQAK

-318 ALDALYAAEATK
+318 ALDALYSEAATK
-330 LSYGAVVEG
+330 LTYGAVVEG
-339 NRVTFRLWAP
+339 GNVTFRLWAP
-349 TAKSVKLALYNASH
+349 TARSVKLALFDGQH
-363 QKSGEVAMTF
+363 KPLGERTMTL
-373 DNASGSWSYEGGSE
+373 DEASGSWSVQGGSE
-387 LIGQFYRYDMEVYH
+387 LVGKFYRYDIQVYH
-401 PLSRKVERY
+401 PVSRKLESY
-410 EVTDPYSLSLAM
+410 QVTDPYSLSLAM
-422 NSEFSQVVDLDDP
+422 NSEFSQVVDLNDP

-461 AHVRDLTGNDASTD
+461 AHVRDLTGNDDSTPA
-475 EEKRG
+475 EHRG
-480 KFVGLTQPDS
+480 KFLGLTDTDTA
-490 VPVNHLKALA
+490 PVKHLQALA

-520 DPAKVANLGDDFSK
+520 DPAKVANISDDFGK
-534 LCQVNPDVK
+534 LCQVNPEVQN
-543 TSKFGGYCGG
+543 SKFAGYCSS
-553 GQTVGDVLADLQV
+553 GQTIEAVLGDLQ
-566 GDSKDNPQVQELS
+566 GSDSKENPQVQELY

-610 TKRILEF
+610 SQRILEF

-635 VVYNHTNESG
+635 VVYNHTNEAG

-758 LGGTG
+758 LAGTG

-782 GGDSIRKTQGFGNGA
+782 GGDTIRKTQGFGNGA
-797 FVDPNEMSKVD
+797 LVDANEMDGVD
-808 LATALHQSDLVR
+808 RATALHQSDLVR

-826 LKEFVLTDKD
+826 LKDFILTDKD
-836 GMPKKGAEIDYNGQ
+836 GMPKKGSDIDYNGQ
-850 SAGYAQDPV
+850 PAGYAQDPT
-859 EVQNYVDKHD
+859 EIQNYVDKHD

-879 KAPASADLV
+879 KAPQGADLV
-888 RMQGVSLATA
+888 RMQGVSLATT

-926 GDWYNKVDYTLGDNN
+926 GDWYNRVDYTLADNN

-957 LIEQVLGKHA
+957 LIEKVLGKHV
-967 KPGSAEMAQMVS
+967 KPSGADMATMVG
-979 FYQELAELRNS
+979 FYQELAELRQS

-1008 RNTGPDQVPGLI
+1008 RNTGPDQEPGLI
-1020 VMTVDDGVSAGADLD
+1020 VMTVDDGINAGADLD

-1040 LVVMINASNQ
+1040 LVVMINATNAP
-1050 SQSISDFRD
+1050 QSIGDFRD

-1065 DLSGLQLSSA
+1065 DLTSLQLSPA
-1075 HHANNSIARDAAVSG
+1075 HHGGESIARDAAVNG

-1112 AGLPVS
+1112 TGLPVG
-1118 KKTDLSTLPPF
+1118 KKTDLSTVPPF
-1129 GNTDVY
+1129 GDTAVY

-1150 FSGNFMYEFTTE
+1150 FSSNFMYEFTTE
-1162 VSTDKLGTTNVK
+1162 VSSDKLGTTNVK
-1174 IADASWGPVNYGSCN
+1174 IADASWGPLNYGSCN

-1203 KGGETGNIG
+1203 KGGDTGNIG
-1212 VDLAKAGSYKF
+1212 LDLAKAGSYKF

-1246 KMLETVAG
+1246 KVLDTVAG

-1260 LFVKGELSGWGA
+1260 LFVKGELSGWAA

-1287 AIYQAAFNYTGS
+1287 AIYQVAFNYTGS

-1320 VNAETGYSFAFS
+1320 VTAETGYAIGFS
-1332 KGGSA
+1332 QPGSA

-1349 VLVKVDPAGVKAG
+1349 VLVKVDPAGTKAG

>member
-1 MTGCSTI
+1 
-8 ETNYSGNYKNMDM
+8 MDM

-43 SSDAS
+43 GSDSS
-48 GVNPV
+48 GVKPV

-73 DPPKELLVAGE
+73 DPPKELLMAGN
-84 NQVVI
+84 NQAVI
-89 ALVDTQSAAKGAKA
+89 ALVDTQTAAARSAEG
-103 PFDSHSLHLW
+103 PFASYSLHLW
-113 NNDACQ
+113 NNEACS
-119 ATADSGLNTG
+119 ATEASGLNSG
-129 WDDKSKTPATADSFG
+129 WDDKSKSPAAADSFG

-150 LKNVEG
+150 LSKLEG

-177 SFSEHPDRTVAIV
+177 IFQDHPDRTVAIV
-190 AGKKDLFGS
+190 AGKKEVFGS

-238 TDSGT
+238 SDTGT

-255 YISLTA
+255 YITLTA
-261 TTLTAEQQAK
+261 TTLSAEQQAI

-282 LPAGKDLKPLLKGE
+282 LPSGKDLKPLLKGE

-318 ALDALYAAEATK
+318 ALDALYATEATK

-373 DNASGSWSYEGGSE
+373 DSASGSWSYEGGSE
-387 LIGQFYRYDMEVYH
+387 LIGKFYRYGMEVYH
-401 PLSRKVERY
+401 PLSRKVEHY

-422 NSEFSQVVDLDDP
+422 NSEFSQVVDLNDP

-461 AHVRDLTGNDASTD
+461 AHVRDLTGNDDSTPV
-475 EEKRG
+475 EHRG
-480 KFVGLTQPDS
+480 KFLGLTDNGTK
-490 VPVNHLKALA
+490 PVAHLQALA

-520 DPAKVANLGDDFSK
+520 DPAKVANISDDFSK

-543 TSKFGGYCGG
+543 TSKFGTYCGG
-553 GQTVGDVLADLQV
+553 GQTVGQVLDTLKSS
-566 GDSKDNPQVQELS
+566 DSKDNPQVQELS

-600 EGSYATNAEG
+600 EGSYSTNAEG
-610 TKRILEF
+610 TQRILEF

-719 VQALAAV
+719 VQALAVV
-726 KKVNPEMYFYGEG
+726 KKVNPDMYFYGEG

-758 LGGTG
+758 LGGSG

-782 GGDSIRKTQGFGNGA
+782 GGDTIRETQGFGNGA
-797 FVDPNEMSKVD
+797 FVYPNEASKVTRD
-808 LATALHQSDLVR
+808 QALHLADLVR

-826 LKEFVLTDKD
+826 LRDFVLTDKD
-836 GMPKKGAEIDYNGQ
+836 GVPKKGSEIDYNGQ
-850 SAGYAQDPV
+850 SAGYAKDPG

-926 GDWYNKVDYTLGDNN
+926 GDWYNKVDYTLADNN

-957 LIEQVLGKHA
+957 LIEKVLTLNGK
-967 KPGSAEMAQMVS
+967 PNGTDMETMVG
-979 FYQELAELRNS
+979 FYQELAELRKS

-1020 VMTVDDGVSAGADLD
+1020 VMTVDDGINAGADLD

-1040 LVVMINASNQ
+1040 LVVMINATNQ
-1050 SQSISDFRD
+1050 SQSIGDFRD

-1075 HHANNSIARDAAVSG
+1075 HHASNSIARDAAVSG

-1112 AGLPVS
+1112 AGLPLG

-1129 GNTDVY
+1129 GNTGIFVR
-1135 LKGFLNEWGNTNQMT
+1135 GFLGQWDAVNQMS
-1150 FSGNFMYEFTTE
+1150 FDGNYMYG
-1162 VSTDKLGTTNVK
+1162 LM
-1174 IADASWGPVNYGSCN
+1174 YR
-1189 AGDKLVVGTPLTLC
+1189 
-1203 KGGETGNIG
+1203 
-1212 VDLAKAGSYKF
+1212 
-1223 VFTAMNKDKPTLS
+1223 TLS
-1236 VSFTEPVQSC
+1236 G
-1246 KMLETVAG
+1246 KR
-1254 NPLGYN
+1254 
-1260 LFVKGELSGWGA
+1260 
-1272 QPQYQLSYKGMDGDL
+1272 
-1287 AIYQAAFNYTGS
+1287 I
-1299 TEFKVANEDW
+1299 
-1309 SKEYLLNGGGA
+1309 
-1320 VNAETGYSFAFS
+1320 
-1332 KGGSA
+1332 
-1337 NNSITLPQGLWS
+1337 NN
-1349 VLVKVDPAGVKAG
+1349 
-1362 TAVIQ
+1362 TA
-1367 ECSVK
+1367 

>member
-1 MTGCSTI
+1 
-8 ETNYSGNYKNMDM
+8 MDM

-43 SSDAS
+43 STS
-48 GVNPV
+48 
-53 PPTPPT
+53 PT
-59 PEVTDGPVA
+59 PEPSDGPVA
-68 RLPKM
+68 RLPNVQ
-73 DPPKELLVAGE
+73 PPAEQLVAGPDKA
-84 NQVVI
+84 VI
-89 ALVDTQSAAKGAKA
+89 ALVDTQTSAARGVTG
-103 PFDSHSLHLW
+103 PFANYSLHLW
-113 NNDACQ
+113 NNDACN
-119 ATADSGLNTG
+119 ATAESGLNAG
-129 WDDKSKTPATADSFG
+129 WDDRANTPAAVDGFG
-144 PAWVVP
+144 PSWVVP
-150 LKNVEG
+150 LSKVEG

-177 SFSEHPDRTVAIV
+177 VFSDHPDRTVAIV
-190 AGKKDLFGS
+190 AGKNEIFGS

-243 IKANADG
+243 IKANAEG

-255 YISLTA
+255 YITLTP
-261 TTLTAEQQAK
+261 TSLTAEQQAK

-318 ALDALYAAEATK
+318 ALDALYSEAATK

-339 NRVTFRLWAP
+339 GNVTFRLWAP
-349 TAKSVKLALYNASH
+349 TARSVKLALFDEQH
-363 QKSGEVAMTF
+363 KSLGERTMTL
-373 DNASGSWSYEGGSE
+373 DEASGSWSVQGGSE
-387 LIGQFYRYDMEVYH
+387 LVGKFYRYDIQVYH
-401 PLSRKVERY
+401 PVSRKLESY
-410 EVTDPYSLSLAM
+410 QVTDPYSLSLAM
-422 NSEFSQVVDLDDP
+422 NSEFSQVVDLNDP

-461 AHVRDLTGNDASTD
+461 AHVRDLTGNDDSTPA
-475 EEKRG
+475 EHRG
-480 KFVGLTQPDS
+480 KFLGLTDTDTA
-490 VPVNHLKALA
+490 PVKHLQALA

-520 DPAKVANLGDDFSK
+520 DPAKVANISDDFGK
-534 LCQVNPDVK
+534 LCQVNPEVQN
-543 TSKFGGYCGG
+543 SKFAGYCSS
-553 GQTVGDVLADLQV
+553 GQTIEAVLGDLQG
-566 GDSKDNPQVQELS
+566 GDSKENPQVQELY

-610 TKRILEF
+610 SQRILEF

-635 VVYNHTNESG
+635 VVYNHTNEAG

-726 KKVNPEMYFYGEG
+726 KQVNPEMYFYGEG

-758 LGGTG
+758 LAGTG

-782 GGDSIRKTQGFGNGA
+782 GGDTIRKTQGFGNGA
-797 FVDPNEMSKVD
+797 LVDANEMDGVD
-808 LATALHQSDLVR
+808 RATALHQSDLVR

-826 LKEFVLTDKD
+826 LKEFILTDKD
-836 GMPKKGAEIDYNGQ
+836 GMPKKGADIDYNGQ
-850 SAGYAQDPV
+850 PAGYAQDPT
-859 EVQNYVDKHD
+859 EIQNYVDKHD

-879 KAPASADLV
+879 KAPQGADLV

-926 GDWYNKVDYTLGDNN
+926 GDWYNRVDYTLADNN

-957 LIEQVLGKHA
+957 LIEQVLGKHV
-967 KPGSAEMAQMVS
+967 KPSGADMATMVG
-979 FYQELAELRNS
+979 FYQELAELRQS

-1020 VMTVDDGVSAGADLD
+1020 VMTVDDGVNAGADLD

-1040 LVVMINASNQ
+1040 LVVMINATNAP
-1050 SQSISDFRD
+1050 QSIGDFRD

-1065 DLSGLQLSSA
+1065 DLTSLQLSPA
-1075 HHANNSIARDAAVSG
+1075 HHGGESIARDAAVNG

-1112 AGLPVS
+1112 SGLPVG
-1118 KKTDLSTLPPF
+1118 KKTDLSTVPPF
-1129 GNTDVY
+1129 GDTAVY
-1135 LKGFLNEWGNTNQMT
+1135 LKGFLDEWGNTNQMT
-1150 FSGNFMYEFTTE
+1150 FTSNFMYEFTTE
-1162 VSTDKLGTTNVK
+1162 VSSDKLGTTNVK
-1174 IADASWGPVNYGSCN
+1174 IADASWGPLNYGSCN

-1203 KGGETGNIG
+1203 KGGDTGNIG
-1212 VDLAKAGSYKF
+1212 LDLAKAGSYKF

-1246 KMLETVAG
+1246 KVLDTVAG

-1260 LFVKGELSGWGA
+1260 LFVKGELSGWNA

-1320 VNAETGYSFAFS
+1320 LKAETGYPFAFS
-1332 KGGSA
+1332 QAGSA

-1349 VLVKVDPAGVKAG
+1349 VLVKVDPAGAKAG

-1367 ECSVK
+1367 ECSAK

>member
-1 MTGCSTI
+1 MTGYSDI
-8 ETNYSGNYKNMDM
+8 ETNYSGNYKKMDM

-43 SSDAS
+43 SSS
-48 GVNPV
+48 PS
-53 PPTPPT
+53 TPDP
-59 PEVTDGPVA
+59 TDGPVA
-68 RLPKM
+68 RLPNVQ
-73 DPPKELLVAGE
+73 PPAEQLVAGPD
-84 NQVVI
+84 QAVI
-89 ALVDTQSAAKGAKA
+89 ALVDTQTSAARGVTG
-103 PFDSHSLHLW
+103 PFANYSLHLW
-113 NNDACQ
+113 NNDACS
-119 ATADSGLNTG
+119 ATAESGLNAG
-129 WDDKSKTPATADSFG
+129 WDDKVNTPAAADGFG
-144 PAWVVP
+144 PSWVVP
-150 LKNVEG
+150 LSKLEG

-177 SFSEHPDRTVAIV
+177 VFSDHPDRTVAIV
-190 AGKKDLFGS
+190 AGKNEIFGS

-214 AHLIDGNTLIWQGGK
+214 AHLIDGNTLIWKGGK

-238 TDSGT
+238 TESGT
-243 IKANADG
+243 IKANAEG

-255 YISLTA
+255 YITLTP
-261 TTLTAEQQAK
+261 TSLTAEQQAK

-318 ALDALYAAEATK
+318 ALDALYSEAATK
-330 LSYGAVVEG
+330 LTYGAVVEG
-339 NRVTFRLWAP
+339 GNVTFRLWAP
-349 TAKSVKLALYNASH
+349 TARSVKLALFDEQH
-363 QKSGEVAMTF
+363 KPLGERTMTL
-373 DNASGSWSYEGGSE
+373 DEASGSWSVQGGSE
-387 LIGQFYRYDMEVYH
+387 LVGKFYRYDIQVYH
-401 PLSRKVERY
+401 PVSRKLESY
-410 EVTDPYSLSLAM
+410 QVTDPYSLSLAM
-422 NSEFSQVVDLDDP
+422 NSEFSQVVDLNDP

-461 AHVRDLTGNDASTD
+461 AHVRDLTGNDDSTPA
-475 EEKRG
+475 EHRG
-480 KFVGLTQPDS
+480 KFLGLTDTDTA
-490 VPVNHLKALA
+490 PVKHLQALA

-520 DPAKVANLGDDFSK
+520 DPAKVANISDDFGK
-534 LCQVNPDVK
+534 LCQVNPEVQN
-543 TSKFGGYCGG
+543 SKFAGYCSS
-553 GQTVGDVLADLQV
+553 GQTIEAVLGDLQG
-566 GDSKDNPQVQELS
+566 GDSKENPQVQELY

-610 TKRILEF
+610 SQRILEF

-635 VVYNHTNESG
+635 VVYNHTNEAG

-726 KKVNPEMYFYGEG
+726 KQVNPEMYFYGEG

-758 LGGTG
+758 LAGTG

-782 GGDSIRKTQGFGNGA
+782 GGDTIRKTQGFGNGA
-797 FVDPNEMSKVD
+797 LVDANEMDGVD
-808 LATALHQSDLVR
+808 RATALHQADLVR

-826 LKEFVLTDKD
+826 LKDFILTDKD
-836 GMPKKGAEIDYNGQ
+836 GMPKKGSDIDYNGQ
-850 SAGYAQDPV
+850 PAGYAQDPT
-859 EVQNYVDKHD
+859 EIQNYVDKHD

-879 KAPASADLV
+879 KAPQGADLV

-926 GDWYNKVDYTLGDNN
+926 GDWYNRVDYTLADNN

-957 LIEQVLGKHA
+957 LIEKVLGKHV
-967 KPGSAEMAQMVS
+967 KPSGADMATMVG
-979 FYQELAELRNS
+979 FYQELAELRQS

-1008 RNTGPDQVPGLI
+1008 RNTGPDQEPGLI
-1020 VMTVDDGVSAGADLD
+1020 VMTVDDGINAGADLD

-1040 LVVMINASNQ
+1040 LVVMINATNAP
-1050 SQSISDFRD
+1050 QSISDFRD

-1065 DLSGLQLSSA
+1065 DLTSLQLSPA
-1075 HHANNSIARDAAVSG
+1075 HHGGESIARDAAVNG

-1112 AGLPVS
+1112 TGLPVG
-1118 KKTDLSTLPPF
+1118 KKTDLSTVPPF
-1129 GNTDVY
+1129 GDTAVY

-1150 FSGNFMYEFTTE
+1150 FSSNFMYEFTTE
-1162 VSTDKLGTTNVK
+1162 VSSDKLGTTNVK
-1174 IADASWGPVNYGSCN
+1174 IADASWGPLNYGSCN

-1203 KGGETGNIG
+1203 KGGDTGNIG
-1212 VDLAKAGSYKF
+1212 LDLAKAGSYKF

-1246 KMLETVAG
+1246 KVLDTVAG

-1260 LFVKGELSGWGA
+1260 LFVKGELSGWAA

-1320 VNAETGYSFAFS
+1320 VTAETGYAIGFS
-1332 KGGSA
+1332 QPGSA

-1349 VLVKVDPAGVKAG
+1349 VLVKVDPAGTKAG

-1367 ECSVK
+1367 ECSAK

>member
-1 MTGCSTI
+1 
-8 ETNYSGNYKNMDM
+8 MDM

-43 SSDAS
+43 STS
-48 GVNPV
+48 
-53 PPTPPT
+53 PT
-59 PEVTDGPVA
+59 PEPSDGPVA
-68 RLPKM
+68 RLPNVQ
-73 DPPKELLVAGE
+73 PPAEQLVAGPD
-84 NQVVI
+84 QAVI
-89 ALVDTQSAAKGAKA
+89 ALVDTQTSAARGVTG
-103 PFDSHSLHLW
+103 PFANYSLHLW
-113 NNDACQ
+113 NNDACN
-119 ATADSGLNTG
+119 ATAESGLNAG
-129 WDDKSKTPATADSFG
+129 WDDKANTPAAVDGFG
-144 PAWVVP
+144 PSWVVP
-150 LKNVEG
+150 LSKVEG

-177 SFSEHPDRTVAIV
+177 VFSDHPDRTVAIV
-190 AGKKDLFGS
+190 AGKNEIFGS

-214 AHLIDGNTLIWQGGK
+214 AQLIDGNTLIWQGGK

-243 IKANADG
+243 IKANAEG

-255 YISLTA
+255 YITLTP
-261 TTLTAEQQAK
+261 TSLTAEQQAK

-318 ALDALYAAEATK
+318 ALDALYSEAATK
-330 LSYGAVVEG
+330 LTYGAVVEG
-339 NRVTFRLWAP
+339 GNVTFRLWAP
-349 TAKSVKLALYNASH
+349 TARSVKLALFDEQH
-363 QKSGEVAMTF
+363 KSLGERTMTL
-373 DNASGSWSYEGGSE
+373 DEASGSWSVQGGSE
-387 LIGQFYRYDMEVYH
+387 LVGKFYRYDIQVYH
-401 PLSRKVERY
+401 PVSRKLESY
-410 EVTDPYSLSLAM
+410 QVTDPYSLSLAM

-461 AHVRDLTGNDASTD
+461 AHVRDLTGNDDSTPA
-475 EEKRG
+475 EHRG
-480 KFVGLTQPDS
+480 KFLGLTDTDTA
-490 VPVNHLKALA
+490 PVKHLQALA

-520 DPAKVANLGDDFSK
+520 DPAKVANIGDDFGK
-534 LCQVNPDVK
+534 LCQVNPEVQN
-543 TSKFGGYCGG
+543 SKFAGYCSS
-553 GQTVGDVLADLQV
+553 GQTIAAVLGDLQG
-566 GDSKDNPQVQELS
+566 GDSKENPQVQELY

-610 TKRILEF
+610 SQRILEF

-635 VVYNHTNESG
+635 VVYNHTNEAG

-726 KKVNPEMYFYGEG
+726 KQVNPEMYFYGEG

-758 LGGTG
+758 LAGTG

-782 GGDSIRKTQGFGNGA
+782 GGDTIRKTQGFGNGA
-797 FVDPNEMSKVD
+797 LVDANEMDGVD
-808 LATALHQSDLVR
+808 RATALHQSDLVR

-826 LKEFVLTDKD
+826 LKEFILTDKD
-836 GMPKKGAEIDYNGQ
+836 GMPKKGADIDYNGQ
-850 SAGYAQDPV
+850 PAGYAQDPT
-859 EVQNYVDKHD
+859 EIQNYVDKHD

-879 KAPASADLV
+879 KAPQGADLV

-926 GDWYNKVDYTLGDNN
+926 GDWYNRVDYTLADNN

-957 LIEQVLGKHA
+957 LIEQVLGKHV
-967 KPGSAEMAQMVS
+967 KPSGADMATMVG
-979 FYQELAELRNS
+979 FYQELAELRQS

-1020 VMTVDDGVSAGADLD
+1020 VMTVDDGVNAGADLD

-1040 LVVMINASNQ
+1040 LVVMINATNAP
-1050 SQSISDFRD
+1050 QSIGDFRD

-1065 DLSGLQLSSA
+1065 DLASLQLSPA
-1075 HHANNSIARDAAVSG
+1075 HHGGESIARDAAVNG

-1112 AGLPVS
+1112 SGLPVG
-1118 KKTDLSTLPPF
+1118 KKTDLSTVPPF
-1129 GNTDVY
+1129 GDTAVY
-1135 LKGFLNEWGNTNQMT
+1135 LKGFLDEWGNTNQMT
-1150 FSGNFMYEFTTE
+1150 FTSNFMYEFTTE
-1162 VSTDKLGTTNVK
+1162 VSSDKLGTTNVK
-1174 IADASWGPVNYGSCN
+1174 IADASWGPLNYGSCN

-1203 KGGETGNIG
+1203 KGGDTGNIG
-1212 VDLAKAGSYKF
+1212 LDLAKAGSYKF

-1246 KMLETVAG
+1246 KVLDTVAG

-1260 LFVKGELSGWGA
+1260 LFVKGELSGWAA

-1320 VNAETGYSFAFS
+1320 LKAETGYPFAFS
-1332 KGGSA
+1332 QAGSA

-1349 VLVKVDPAGVKAG
+1349 VLVKVDPAGAKAG

-1367 ECSVK
+1367 ECSAK

>member
-1 MTGCSTI
+1 MTGYSDI
-8 ETNYSGNYKNMDM
+8 ETNYSGNYKKMDM

-43 SSDAS
+43 SSS
-48 GVNPV
+48 PS
-53 PPTPPT
+53 T
-59 PEVTDGPVA
+59 PEPTDGPVA
-68 RLPKM
+68 RLP
-73 DPPKELLVAGE
+73 DVQPPAEQLVAGPD
-84 NQVVI
+84 QAVI
-89 ALVDTQSAAKGAKA
+89 ALVDTQTSAARGIEG
-103 PFDSHSLHLW
+103 PFANHSLHLW
-113 NNDACQ
+113 NNDACN
-119 ATADSGLNTG
+119 ATAESGLNAG
-129 WDDKSKTPATADSFG
+129 WDDKANTPTAVDSFG
-144 PAWVVP
+144 PSWVVP
-150 LKNVEG
+150 LAKLEG

-163 NGDLANLTGSDMKV
+163 NGDLANLTGADMKV
-177 SFSEHPDRTVAIV
+177 VFSDHPDRTVAIV
-190 AGKKDLFGS
+190 AGKSEVFDS
-199 RAEAFTAAFGVAGAS
+199 RADAFTAAFGVAGAS

-238 TDSGT
+238 TESGT
-243 IKANADG
+243 IKANAEG

-255 YISLTA
+255 YLSLTA
-261 TTLTAEQQAK
+261 TSLTAEQQAK

-282 LPAGKDLKPLLKGE
+282 LPSGKDLKPLLKGE

-318 ALDALYAAEATK
+318 ALDALYAEEATK
-330 LSYGAVVEG
+330 LAYGAIVEG
-339 NRVTFRLWAP
+339 GNVTFRLWAP
-349 TAKSVKLALYNASH
+349 TAKSVKLALFDEQHKAL
-363 QKSGEVAMTF
+363 GERTMTQ
-373 DNASGSWSYEGGSE
+373 DDASGSWSVQGGQE
-387 LIGQFYRYDMEVYH
+387 LVGKFYRYDIQVYH
-401 PLSRKVERY
+401 PLSRKLESY
-410 EVTDPYSLSLAM
+410 QVTDPYSLSLAM

-461 AHVRDLTGNDASTD
+461 AHVRDLTGNDESTKP
-475 EEKRG
+475 EHRG
-480 KFVGLTQPDS
+480 KFLGLTDSDS
-490 VPVNHLKALA
+490 VPVKHLQSLA
-500 KSGVSHLHLLPVF
+500 QSGVSHLHLLPVF

-520 DPAKVANLGDDFSK
+520 DPAKVANLQDDFSK
-534 LCQVNPDVK
+534 LCQVNAEVK
-543 TSKFGGYCGG
+543 DSKFGGYCGG
-553 GQTVGDVLADLQV
+553 GQTIEAVLADLQ
-566 GDSKDNPQVQELS
+566 GADSKENPQVQELS

-590 GYDPYHYTTP
+590 GYDPYHYTAP
-600 EGSYATNAEG
+600 EGSYATDAEG
-610 TKRILEF
+610 SQRILEF

-635 VVYNHTNESG
+635 VVYNHTNEAG

-726 KKVNPEMYFYGEG
+726 KQVNPEMYFYGEG

-782 GGDSIRKTQGFGNGA
+782 GGDTIRKTQGFGNGA
-797 FVDPNEMSKVD
+797 LVDANEMDGVE
-808 LATALHQSDLVR
+808 LVTALHQSDLVR

-826 LKEFVLTDKD
+826 LKDFVLTDKD
-836 GMPKKGAEIDYNGQ
+836 GMPKKGSDIDYNGQ
-850 SAGYAQDPV
+850 PAGYAQDPT
-859 EVQNYVDKHD
+859 EIQNYVDKHD

-879 KAPASADLV
+879 KAPQGADLV

-926 GDWYNKVDYTLGDNN
+926 GDWYNRVDYTLADNN

-957 LIEQVLGKHA
+957 LIEQVLGQHV
-967 KPGSAEMAQMVS
+967 KPSGADMATMLG
-979 FYQELAELRNS
+979 FYQELAELRQS

-1020 VMTVDDGVSAGADLD
+1020 VMTVDDGVNAGADLD
-1035 PAIDG
+1035 PAIEG
-1040 LVVMINASNQ
+1040 LVVMINATNQ
-1050 SQSISDFRD
+1050 PQSISDFRD
-1059 GNDQPI
+1059 GKDQPI
-1065 DLSGLQLSSA
+1065 DLSTLQLSPA
-1075 HHANNSIARDAAVSG
+1075 HHVGSSIARDAAVNG

-1103 VKPQSGAQG
+1103 VKPQAGAQG

-1118 KKTDLSTLPPF
+1118 KKIDLSTVPPF
-1129 GNTDVY
+1129 GDTDVFVR
-1135 LKGFLNEWGNTNQMT
+1135 GFLNEWDPVNKMIFG
-1150 FSGNFMYEFTTE
+1150 GNFTYEFTTE
-1162 VSTDKLGTTNVK
+1162 VTTDQLGTTQVK
-1174 IADASWGPVNYGSCN
+1174 IAGSDWDGPINYGKCSDTDQLATGQVSVLCANGGDLPFN
-1189 AGDKLVVGTPLTLC
+1189 AD
-1203 KGGETGNIG
+1203 
-1212 VDLAKAGSYKF
+1212 KAGSYKF

-1246 KMLETVAG
+1246 KVLDTVAG

-1260 LFVKGELSGWGA
+1260 LFVKGELSGWAA

-1287 AIYQAAFNYTGS
+1287 AIYQAAFNYMGTS
-1299 TEFKVANEDW
+1299 EFKVANEDW

-1320 VNAETGYSFAFS
+1320 VTAETGYSLGFS
-1332 KGGSA
+1332 QAGSA

-1349 VLVKVDPAGVKAG
+1349 VLVKVDPAGTKAG

-1367 ECSVK
+1367 ECSAK

>member
-1 MTGCSTI
+1 MTGYSDI
-8 ETNYSGNYKNMDM
+8 ETNYSGNYKKMDM

-43 SSDAS
+43 SSS
-48 GVNPV
+48 PS
-53 PPTPPT
+53 TPDP
-59 PEVTDGPVA
+59 TDGPVA
-68 RLPKM
+68 RLPNVQ
-73 DPPKELLVAGE
+73 PPAEQLVAGPD
-84 NQVVI
+84 QAVI
-89 ALVDTQSAAKGAKA
+89 ALVDTQTSAARGVTG
-103 PFDSHSLHLW
+103 PFANYSLHLW
-113 NNDACQ
+113 NNDACS
-119 ATADSGLNTG
+119 ATAESGLNAG
-129 WDDKSKTPATADSFG
+129 WDDKVNTPAAADGFG
-144 PAWVVP
+144 PSWVVP
-150 LKNVEG
+150 LGKLEG

-177 SFSEHPDRTVAIV
+177 VFSDHPDRTVAIV
-190 AGKKDLFGS
+190 AGKNEIFGS

-238 TDSGT
+238 TESGT
-243 IKANADG
+243 IKANAEG

-255 YISLTA
+255 YITLTP
-261 TTLTAEQQAK
+261 TSLTAEQQAK

-318 ALDALYAAEATK
+318 ALDALYSEAATK
-330 LSYGAVVEG
+330 LTYGAVVEG
-339 NRVTFRLWAP
+339 GNVTFRLWAP
-349 TAKSVKLALYNASH
+349 TAKSVKLALFDGQH
-363 QKSGEVAMTF
+363 KPLGERTMTL
-373 DNASGSWSYEGGSE
+373 DEASGSWSVQGGSE
-387 LIGQFYRYDMEVYH
+387 LVGKFYRYDIQVYH
-401 PLSRKVERY
+401 PVSRKLESY
-410 EVTDPYSLSLAM
+410 QVTDPYSLSLAM
-422 NSEFSQVVDLDDP
+422 NSEFSQVVDLNDP

-461 AHVRDLTGNDASTD
+461 AHVRDLTGNDDSTPA
-475 EEKRG
+475 EHRG
-480 KFVGLTQPDS
+480 KFLGLTDTDTA
-490 VPVNHLKALA
+490 PVKHLQALA

-520 DPAKVANLGDDFSK
+520 DPAKVANISDDFGK
-534 LCQVNPDVK
+534 LCQVNPEVQN
-543 TSKFGGYCGG
+543 SKFAGYCSS
-553 GQTVGDVLADLQV
+553 GQTIEAVLGDLQ
-566 GDSKDNPQVQELS
+566 GSDSKENPQVQELY

-610 TKRILEF
+610 SQRILEF

-635 VVYNHTNESG
+635 VVYNHTNEAG

-758 LGGTG
+758 LAGTG

-782 GGDSIRKTQGFGNGA
+782 GGDTIRKTQGFGNGA
-797 FVDPNEMSKVD
+797 LVDANEMDGVD
-808 LATALHQSDLVR
+808 RATALHQADLVR

-826 LKEFVLTDKD
+826 LKDFILTDKD
-836 GMPKKGAEIDYNGQ
+836 GMPKKGSDIDYNGQ
-850 SAGYAQDPV
+850 PAGYAQDPT
-859 EVQNYVDKHD
+859 EIQNYVDKHD

-879 KAPASADLV
+879 KAPQGADLV

-926 GDWYNKVDYTLGDNN
+926 GDWYNRVDYTLADNN

-957 LIEQVLGKHA
+957 LIEKVLGKHV
-967 KPGSAEMAQMVS
+967 KPSGADMATMVG
-979 FYQELAELRNS
+979 FYQELAELRQS

-1008 RNTGPDQVPGLI
+1008 RNTGPDQEPGLI
-1020 VMTVDDGVSAGADLD
+1020 VMTVDDGINAGADLD

-1040 LVVMINASNQ
+1040 LVVMINATNAP
-1050 SQSISDFRD
+1050 QSIGDFRD

-1065 DLSGLQLSSA
+1065 DLTSLQLSPA
-1075 HHANNSIARDAAVSG
+1075 HHGGESIARDAAVNG

-1112 AGLPVS
+1112 TGLPVG
-1118 KKTDLSTLPPF
+1118 KKTDLSTVPPF
-1129 GNTDVY
+1129 GDTAVY

-1150 FSGNFMYEFTTE
+1150 FSSNFMYEFTTE
-1162 VSTDKLGTTNVK
+1162 VSSDKLGTTNVK
-1174 IADASWGPVNYGSCN
+1174 IADASWGPLNYGSCN

-1203 KGGETGNIG
+1203 KGGDTGNIG
-1212 VDLAKAGSYKF
+1212 LDLAKAGSYKF

-1246 KMLETVAG
+1246 KVLDTVAG

-1260 LFVKGELSGWGA
+1260 LFVKGELSGWAA

-1320 VNAETGYSFAFS
+1320 VTAETGYAIGFS
-1332 KGGSA
+1332 QPGSA

-1349 VLVKVDPAGVKAG
+1349 VLVKVDPAGTKAG